1 MKIRKIL
8 KRCTAAMLAAA
19 IGMTT
24 LAANVSAATS
34 GVSIGYTWNS
44 SVNPT
49 IKNRKNGAAGGVSG
63 QYIKAGEQICRFS
76 PSSTSDW
83 AFCIEPA
90 KSMQGA
96 SYKDWYTQNG
106 FTKYD
111 TFDLSDKNKA
121 DSFAYWK
128 SIGGTDG
135 PMAKYLGL
143 VQYYGYSS
151 HKTGDYYAATQCLI
165 WELILGYRGHTQA
178 GFGKCSDILWN
189 DFTYPSGGWC
199 TRSGVEKAYNDIVSN
214 VKDHYKLPSAM
225 RSTKAQAKDEPNVMK
240 YNAENLRYET
250 KVTVPTS
257 YVTASSLAHNFS
269 SLESKL
275 GSLIKSKFSGTFGK
289 DYGIETEMSG
299 TNTVYTIW
307 SKERQFTSSG
317 DSSIYVTES
326 IPMQM
331 KNSLKKQETLFAN
344 SYYQTCLL
352 STRLDPIVGY
362 VGLASYNEPNLTVEK
377 TYTDSGNNQITAA
390 ELNTLLGKTTF
401 VVSCLYDGKKYYVQ
415 ADKNSAGTGY
425 VFSKYVTSVSEAT
438 KFKTIKNTD
447 TKGTFTVNDLPTST
461 SNGRTYT
468 VTEYTVPD
476 SDRYEKLS
484 KSVLLPSPT
493 SDFTTNA
500 GTKTI
505 KMNNSETSYNAK
517 FGTATL
523 DKIVQNGDGK
533 ELSSDNESDIKTLS
547 DIYKSTKFIV
557 GYWDNGEMRYL
568 SQGYKS
574 AAKAFDGDLNDLDG
588 FKDKSYSAGDGM
600 YYMPTKLNAN
610 HDLIFD
616 TARTTTDI
624 SKAYVFSTGSNY
636 SGFDTCDHFGQ
647 LFLNM
652 LPLNSSGNAKE
663 LVFIEVNGAK
673 GYGYEESF
681 DAADAYML
689 STLKDMSSK
698 RDICGLVRNNTGRS
712 YTLTDESGKN
722 FVIGAGRL
730 YPISS
735 NKLEDNKLHSNGEI
749 VNQLVNYSLVL
760 TKKSDSGELL
770 SGAKYGLYNSAK
782 KLLKTATT
790 GTDGKAKFDY
800 DLLPNT
806 NYYVK
811 EITAPDGYV
820 LDNEYYLVN
829 RANTAVSD
837 LDNFQN
843 AKLSDYNYSVT
854 DKPFTLKLELNKYDV
869 LNDIKIEGV
878 TFDISLNGK
887 VVKSVTTDSN
897 GYACVENLPL
907 GKLNGETFENVY
919 TVTERE
925 NDKYIMLDEK
935 GELNRSFT
943 VTTTLSDI
951 EDKTNP
957 VITYTAD
964 IPNTLQLVDLKVHK
978 VDEFG
983 NPIKGVAFDIVP
995 TQDVAFN
1002 GKTVQKKG
1010 ESVGTVVTDENGYA
1024 SSTYT
1029 EYETD
1034 ETQGYTKTIPIYPNF
1049 EYELVEVSAPEP
1061 YIIPAEN
1068 TKFTAKSDKAD
1079 TLTIPHEVTVTN
1091 EVQRGTLEV
1100 FKADSETKKP
1110 LEGVEFEVRAA
1121 EDFAIGGKQLHK
1133 KGDVIYKMTTDSTG
1147 YADTGNAQMY
1157 VGAKY
1162 TLTETKAAEG
1172 YTINS
1177 DSKTFEFNYA
1187 GNRVSYSKLNID
1199 VGNDSQKGKIS
1210 VYKLGEAFT
1219 GVTALGSAISVDENG
1234 EITESGQT
1242 TYTPVFTECALGGAV
1257 FQVTA
1262 AEDIVTADG
1271 TTRSKAG
1278 DVVAEITTDENG
1290 YAETPLLYLGKY
1302 EVREIKAPFGY
1313 VINSQPKTVELTY
1326 AGQEIAVR
1334 DTVNTAFDNDYQGVR
1349 ISLSKVMEK
1358 DELFGIGNNAEYKNI
1373 RFGLFSAEE
1382 IKASNGTS
1390 IPSAGLIS
1398 QISLDENMSA
1408 VIAEKIPFGKYY
1420 VQEIATDEKYVLNGE
1435 KYLVTFEYMG
1445 QDIQTVD
1452 IDCGQFFNS
1461 IKRGLVHG
1469 NKVNESGEPL
1479 ENALFGLFRTDCTKF
1494 AAGNALMIAVSDENG
1509 YFEFGNIPY
1518 GEYVITEI
1526 EAPDGYIFSDE
1537 KYPVSISENGA
1548 VVEII
1553 AENKPITVEISKR
1566 DVYGNEL
1573 KGAKMQLINVNGEIV
1588 DEWTSEGTNHVVS
1601 ELPVGDYTLKESA
1614 APEGYVIAT
1623 EIGFT
1628 VDIYGNVTVENVES
1642 TATSENGN
1650 PLIVMV
1656 DDTTKVE
1663 ISKQDITNG
1672 KELPGA
1678 TLQIIDKYGNVVDE
1692 WISADMPYFIEA
1704 DLIAGET
1711 YILHE
1716 VAAPD
1721 GYVIANDV
1729 EFTVSENGTVDIVI
1743 MQDDTTKVMISK
1755 QDITTGEELPGA
1767 TLQIIDE
1774 NGNVVEEWVSSS
1786 EPHFIEA
1793 ELIAGKK
1800 YTLHETYAPNGYV
1813 IANDV
1818 EFTASENGTV
1828 DVFVMQDDT
1837 TKVMIS
1843 KQDITN
1849 GKELPG
1855 ATLQI
1860 IDENGNIVEEWIS
1873 TNEPHC
1879 IEGILVAG
1887 AKYILHETA
1896 APDGYVIANDVEFT
1910 VSENGIVDIVI
1921 MQDDTTKV
1929 KISKKDITTGEE
1941 LPGATLQIIDENG
1954 NVVEEWVS
1962 SSEPHFIEAE
1972 LIAGKKYTLHE
1983 TYAPNGYVIANDVE
1997 FTASE
2002 NGTVDV
2008 FVMQDDTTKVM
2019 ISKQDITNGKELP
2032 GATLQIIDENGNIV
2046 EEWISTN
2053 EPHCIEGILVAGAK
2067 YILHETAAPDG
2078 YVIANDVEFT
2088 VSENG
2093 IVDIVI
2099 MQDDTTKV
2107 MISKQDI
2114 TNGKELPSA
2123 MLQIIDENG
2132 NIVEEWVSASKP
2144 HFIEGKLI
2152 AGKEYTL
2159 KETMAPEGYEIAN
2172 EIKFTV
2178 NADGSMT
2185 KVVMYDE
2192 HTPVP
2197 EKPETPP
2204 TETPHTGVSA
2214 GNSAVVFLISGVL
2227 LMIAGMFIR
2236 KKNNKE

>member
-1 MKIRKIL
+1 
-8 KRCTAAMLAAA
+8 MLAAA

-34 GVSIGYTWNS
+34 GISIGYIWNS

-49 IKNRKNGAAGGVSG
+49 INVRKNGVTGGVSG

-106 FTKYD
+106 FTEYD
-111 TFDLSDKNKA
+111 TFDLTDKNKA

-151 HKTGDYYAATQCLI
+151 HKNGDYYAATQLII
-165 WELILGYRGHTQA
+165 WEMILGYRGHTQTT
-178 GFGKCSDILWN
+178 FGKCSDVLWN

-199 TRSGVEKAYNDIVSN
+199 TKSGVEKAYNDIVSN
-214 VKDHYKLPSAM
+214 VKNHYKLPSALK
-225 RSTKAQAKDEPNVMK
+225 STKTQAKDEPNILK
-240 YNAENLRYET
+240 YNMVNLRYET

-257 YVTASSLAHNFS
+257 YVKASSLAHNFS
-269 SLESKL
+269 GLKSKL
-275 GSLIKSKFSGTFGK
+275 ESLIKSKFSGTFGK
-289 DYGIETEMSG
+289 DYGIETSTSG
-299 TNTVYTIW
+299 KNTVYTIW

-331 KNSLKKQETLFAN
+331 KDSLKKQETLFAN

-352 STRLDPIVGY
+352 STRLDPIAGY

-377 TYTDSGNNQITAA
+377 TYTDSSNNQITAT

-401 VVSCLYDGKKYYVQ
+401 AVSCLYDGKKYYVQ
-415 ADKNSAGTGY
+415 ADKNSTGTAY
-425 VFSKYVTSVSEAT
+425 VFSKYVTSINEAT
-438 KFKTIKNTD
+438 KFKTLKNTE
-447 TKGTFTVNDLPTST
+447 TKGTFTINDLPTST
-461 SNGRTYT
+461 SKGRTYT

-476 SDRYEKLS
+476 NERYEKLS

-500 GTKTI
+500 GTKTV

-523 DKIVQNGDGK
+523 DKIVRNGDGK
-533 ELSSDNESDIKTLS
+533 ALSSDNESDIKTLS

-574 AAKAFDGDLNDLDG
+574 AGKAFDGDLNDLDG

-600 YYMPTKLNAN
+600 YYMPTKLNSN

-636 SGFDTCDHFGQ
+636 SGSDTCDHFGQ
-647 LFLNM
+647 IFFNLV
-652 LPLNSSGNAKE
+652 PLNSSGNAKE

-689 STLKDMSSK
+689 SALKDVSSK

-722 FVIGAGRL
+722 YVIGAGRL
-730 YPISS
+730 YPISA
-735 NKLEDNKLHSNGEI
+735 NKLESNRLHSDAEI

-770 SGAKYGLYNSAK
+770 PGAKYGLYNSAK
-782 KLLKTATT
+782 KLLKTAIT

-829 RANTAVSD
+829 RSNTVVND

-869 LNDIKIEGV
+869 LNSIPIEGI

-887 VVKSVTTDSN
+887 VVKSVTTDKN
-897 GYACVENLPL
+897 GYAEVSGLAL
-907 GKLNGETFENVY
+907 GKLNGDAFENVY

-925 NDKYIMLDEK
+925 NDKYIMLDEN
-935 GELNRSFT
+935 GELSRSFS
-943 VTTTLSDI
+943 VTTTLADI

-995 TQDVAFN
+995 TQDITFN

-1010 ESVGTVVTDENGYA
+1010 ESVGTVITDEQGYA
-1024 SSTYT
+1024 STTYT
-1029 EYETD
+1029 EYEAD
-1034 ETQGYTKTIPIYPNF
+1034 GTQGYTKTIPIYPNF
-1049 EYELVEVSAPEP
+1049 EYELVEVSVPEP
-1061 YIIPAEN
+1061 YVIPEKN
-1068 TKFTAKSDKAD
+1068 TKLTAKSEKAD

-1091 EVQRGTLEV
+1091 DVQRGTLEV
-1100 FKADSETKKP
+1100 YKTDSETNTP
-1110 LEGVEFEVRAA
+1110 LAGVEFEVRAA
-1121 EDFAIGGKQLHK
+1121 EDFFVGSAQLHK
-1133 KGDVIYKMTTDSTG
+1133 KGDVICTMTTDSTG
-1147 YADTGNAQMY
+1147 HADTGNAQMY

-1162 TLTETKAAEG
+1162 TLTETKTAEG
-1172 YTINS
+1172 YKINK
-1177 DSKTFEFNYA
+1177 DSKIFEFNFA
-1187 GNRVSYSKLNID
+1187 GNTVSYSKLNID

-1219 GVTALGSAISVDENG
+1219 GVTALDSAIFVDENG
-1234 EITESGQT
+1234 EIMESGQT

-1271 TTRSKAG
+1271 TTRAKAG

-1290 YAETPLLYLGKY
+1290 YAETELLYLGKY

-1313 VINSQPKTVELTY
+1313 VLDSKPKTVELTY

-1349 ISLSKVMEK
+1349 VSLSKVMEN
-1358 DELFGIGNNAEYKNI
+1358 DELFGIYGKDNFTSV
-1373 RFGLFSAEE
+1373 RFGLFAAEE
-1382 IKASNGTS
+1382 ITASNGTS
-1390 IPSAGLIS
+1390 IPAGGLIS
-1398 QISLDENMSA
+1398 EVSL
-1408 VIAEKIPFGKYY
+1408 AEDMTAKFDAKLPFGKYY
-1420 VQEIATDEKYVLNGE
+1420 VQEIATDDKYILNGE
-1435 KYLVTFEYMG
+1435 KYLVTFKYMG

-1452 IDCGQFFNS
+1452 IDCGQFINS
-1461 IKRGLVHG
+1461 IKRGYVRG
-1469 NKVNESGEPL
+1469 YKVNDSGEPL
-1479 ENALFGLFRTDCTKF
+1479 ENAVFGLF
-1494 AAGNALMIAVSDENG
+1494 AADTSEFTNENAIMTAVSDENG
-1509 YFEFGNIPY
+1509 YFEFADIAYGNYI
-1518 GEYVITEI
+1518 VCEI
-1526 EAPDGYIFSDE
+1526 EAPAGYIFSDE

-1573 KGAKMQLINVNGEIV
+1573 KGAKMKLINVNGEIV
-1588 DEWTSEGTNHVVS
+1588 DEWTSEGTNHVIS
-1601 ELPVGDYTLKESA
+1601 ELPAGAYTLKEIA
-1614 APEGYVIAT
+1614 APDGYVIAT
-1623 EIGFT
+1623 DIGFT

-1642 TATSENGN
+1642 IATSENGN

-1678 TLQIIDKYGNVVDE
+1678 MLQIIDENGNIVEE
-1692 WISADMPYFIEA
+1692 WISTNKPHFIEA
-1704 DLIAGET
+1704 ELIAGKK
-1711 YILHE
+1711 YALHE
-1716 VAAPD
+1716 TVAPD

-1729 EFTVSENGTVDIVI
+1729 EFTVSKNGTVDIVI
-1743 MQDDTTKVMISK
+1743 MQDDTTKVKISK
-1755 QDITTGEELPGA
+1755 KDITTGEELPGA
-1767 TLQIIDE
+1767 TLQIVDE

-1786 EPHFIEA
+1786 EPHFIKSV
-1793 ELIAGKK
+1793 LLAGAK
-1800 YTLHETYAPNGYV
+1800 YTLHETV
-1813 IANDV
+1813 
-1818 EFTASENGTV
+1818 
-1828 DVFVMQDDT
+1828 
-1837 TKVMIS
+1837 
-1843 KQDITN
+1843 
-1849 GKELPG
+1849 
-1855 ATLQI
+1855 
-1860 IDENGNIVEEWIS
+1860 
-1873 TNEPHC
+1873 
-1879 IEGILVAG
+1879 
-1887 AKYILHETA
+1887 
-1896 APDGYVIANDVEFT
+1896 APDGYVISNDVEFT
-1910 VSENGIVDIVI
+1910 VSENGTVDIVV

-1954 NVVEEWVS
+1954 NIIEEWV
-1962 SSEPHFIEAE
+1962 
-1972 LIAGKKYTLHE
+1972 
-1983 TYAPNGYVIANDVE
+1983 
-1997 FTASE
+1997 
-2002 NGTVDV
+2002 
-2008 FVMQDDTTKVM
+2008 
-2019 ISKQDITNGKELP
+2019 
-2032 GATLQIIDENGNIV
+2032 
-2046 EEWISTN
+2046 STN
-2053 EPHCIEGILVAGAK
+2053 EPH
-2067 YILHETAAPDG
+2067 
-2078 YVIANDVEFT
+2078 
-2088 VSENG
+2088 
-2093 IVDIVI
+2093 
-2099 MQDDTTKV
+2099 M
-2107 MISKQDI
+2107 
-2114 TNGKELPSA
+2114 
-2123 MLQIIDENG
+2123 
-2132 NIVEEWVSASKP
+2132 
-2144 HFIEGKLI
+2144 IEGKLI

-2178 NADGSMT
+2178 NADGSVT
-2185 KVVMYDE
+2185 EVIMYDE
-2192 HTPVP
+2192 HKPVP

-2204 TETPHTGVSA
+2204 TDTPHTGVSA
-2214 GNSAVVFLISGVL
+2214 DNSAAVYLISAVL
-2227 LMIAGMFIR
+2227 LMIVGIIIR
-2236 KKNNKE
+2236 KKH

>member
-49 IKNRKNGAAGGVSG
+49 IKNRKNGVTGGVSG

-289 DYGIETEMSG
+289 DYGLETEMSG

-352 STRLDPIVGY
+352 STRLDPVVGY

-377 TYTDSGNNQITAA
+377 TYTDSSNNQITAA
-390 ELNTLLGKTTF
+390 ELNNLLGKTTF

-415 ADKNSAGTGY
+415 ADKNSTGTGY

-447 TKGTFTVNDLPTST
+447 AKGTFTVNDLPTST

-476 SDRYEKLS
+476 DERYEKLS

-493 SDFTTNA
+493 SDFTANA

-505 KMNNSETSYNAK
+505 KMNNSEKNYNAK
-517 FGTATL
+517 FGTAVL
-523 DKIVQNGDGK
+523 DKTILNGDGK
-533 ELSSDNESDIKTLS
+533 ALSSDNESDIKTLS

-557 GYWDNGEMRYL
+557 GYWDEENGKPVMRYI
-568 SQGYKS
+568 SQGHKS
-574 AAKAFDGDLNDLDG
+574 ADKAFSGDLNDLDG
-588 FKDKSYSAGDGM
+588 FNGKTYSAGDGC
-600 YYMPTKLNAN
+600 YYVPTKLNSN

-616 TARTTTDI
+616 TSRTTTDI

-636 SGFDTCDHFGQ
+636 SGCDTCDHFGQ
-647 LFLNM
+647 LFFDLV
-652 LPLNSSGNAKE
+652 PLDSSGNAKE
-663 LVFIEVNGAK
+663 LVFIEINGAK
-673 GYGYEESF
+673 GYGYDESLETSK
-681 DAADAYML
+681 AYSL
-689 STLKDMSSK
+689 SGLKDAVSK
-698 RDICGLVRNNTGRS
+698 RDICGIIRNDTGKS
-712 YTLTDESGKN
+712 YALTDENGKKY
-722 FVIGAGRL
+722 ILGAENL

-735 NKLEDNKLHSNGEI
+735 NKLEDNRLHSSAEI

-760 TKKSDSGELL
+760 TKKDSNTNDVL

-790 GTDGKAKFDY
+790 GSDGKAKFDY

-811 EITAPDGYV
+811 EITAPNGYV
-820 LDNEYYLVN
+820 LDTEYHLVN
-829 RANTAVSD
+829 RANSVVND

-897 GYACVENLPL
+897 GYACVENLAL

-925 NDKYIMLDEK
+925 NDKYIMLDEN
-935 GELNRSFT
+935 GELSRSFT
-943 VTTTLSDI
+943 VTTTIADI
-951 EDKTNP
+951 EDGTNP

-995 TQDVAFN
+995 TQDIAFN

-1010 ESVGTVVTDENGYA
+1010 ESVGTVVTDEQGYA

-1034 ETQGYTKTIPIYPNF
+1034 GTQGYTKTIPIYPNF

-1061 YIIPAEN
+1061 YVISAEN
-1068 TKFTAKSDKAD
+1068 TKFTVKSDKAD
-1079 TLTIPHEVTVTN
+1079 TLTIPYEVIVTN
-1091 EVQRGTLEV
+1091 DVQRGTLEV

-1110 LEGVEFEVRAA
+1110 IEGVEFEVRAA
-1121 EDFAIGGKQLHK
+1121 EDFFVGSAQLHK
-1133 KGDVIYKMTTDSTG
+1133 QGDVICTMTTDSTG
-1147 YADTGNAQMY
+1147 HADTGNAQMY

-1172 YTINS
+1172 YVI
-1177 DSKTFEFNYA
+1177 DSESRTFEFNYA
-1187 GNRVSYSKLNID
+1187 GNTAVYSKLSID
-1199 VGNDSQKGKIS
+1199 LGNDSQKGKIS
-1210 VYKLGEAFT
+1210 VYKSGKAFT

-1234 EITESGQT
+1234 NIEESGQT
-1242 TYTPVFTECALGGAV
+1242 IYKPVFTECALSGAV
-1257 FQVTA
+1257 FQITA

-1271 TTRSKAG
+1271 TIHANAG
-1278 DVVAEITTDENG
+1278 DVVTEITTDENG
-1290 YAETPLLYLGKY
+1290 YGETEPLYLGRY
-1302 EVREIKAPFGY
+1302 EVREIKAPYGY
-1313 VINSQPKTVELTY
+1313 VLNNEPKEAELTY
-1326 AGQEIAVR
+1326 AGQEFEVR
-1334 DTVNTAFDNDYQGVR
+1334 DTVDTEFENEYQRVMIR
-1349 ISLSKVMEK
+1349 LSKTMEN
-1358 DELFGIGNNAEYKNI
+1358 DELFGIGSNGEYKNV
-1373 RFGLFSAEE
+1373 RFGLFAAKD
-1382 IKASNGTS
+1382 ITASNGTL
-1390 IPSAGLIS
+1390 IPAGGLIS
-1398 QISLDENMSA
+1398 AVSLDENMTA

-1420 VQEIATDEKYVLNGE
+1420 VQEIATDEHYVLNGE

-1452 IDCGQFFNS
+1452 IDCGEFENV
-1461 IKRGLVHG
+1461 IKRGRIEGH
-1469 NKVNESGEPL
+1469 KTDDKSEPL
-1479 ENALFGLFRTDCTKF
+1479 ENALFGLFRTDCTEF
-1494 AAGNALMIAVSDENG
+1494 SESNAIMTAVSDEKG

-1518 GEYVITEI
+1518 GEYVVREI
-1526 EAPDGYIFSDE
+1526 KAPRGYILSN
-1537 KYPVSISENGA
+1537 KSYPVSISEDGE
-1548 VVEII
+1548 VIEIT

-1566 DVYGNEL
+1566 DIYGNEL
-1573 KGAKMQLINVNGEIV
+1573 KGAKMQIIDSEGNIV
-1588 DEWTSEGTNHVVS
+1588 DEWTSDGTDHIVTKI
-1601 ELPVGDYTLKESA
+1601 PVGNYTLKE
-1614 APEGYVIAT
+1614 I
-1623 EIGFT
+1623 
-1628 VDIYGNVTVENVES
+1628 
-1642 TATSENGN
+1642 
-1650 PLIVMV
+1650 
-1656 DDTTKVE
+1656 
-1663 ISKQDITNG
+1663 
-1672 KELPGA
+1672 
-1678 TLQIIDKYGNVVDE
+1678 
-1692 WISADMPYFIEA
+1692 
-1704 DLIAGET
+1704 
-1711 YILHE
+1711 
-1716 VAAPD
+1716 AAPD
-1721 GYVIANDV
+1721 GYVIATD
-1729 EFTVSENGTVDIVI
+1729 
-1743 MQDDTTKVMISK
+1743 
-1755 QDITTGEELPGA
+1755 
-1767 TLQIIDE
+1767 
-1774 NGNVVEEWVSSS
+1774 
-1786 EPHFIEA
+1786 
-1793 ELIAGKK
+1793 
-1800 YTLHETYAPNGYV
+1800 
-1813 IANDV
+1813 
-1818 EFTASENGTV
+1818 
-1828 DVFVMQDDT
+1828 
-1837 TKVMIS
+1837 
-1843 KQDITN
+1843 
-1849 GKELPG
+1849 
-1855 ATLQI
+1855 
-1860 IDENGNIVEEWIS
+1860 
-1873 TNEPHC
+1873 
-1879 IEGILVAG
+1879 
-1887 AKYILHETA
+1887 
-1896 APDGYVIANDVEFT
+1896 
-1910 VSENGIVDIVI
+1910 
-1921 MQDDTTKV
+1921 
-1929 KISKKDITTGEE
+1929 
-1941 LPGATLQIIDENG
+1941 
-1954 NVVEEWVS
+1954 
-1962 SSEPHFIEAE
+1962 
-1972 LIAGKKYTLHE
+1972 
-1983 TYAPNGYVIANDVE
+1983 
-1997 FTASE
+1997 
-2002 NGTVDV
+2002 
-2008 FVMQDDTTKVM
+2008 
-2019 ISKQDITNGKELP
+2019 
-2032 GATLQIIDENGNIV
+2032 
-2046 EEWISTN
+2046 
-2053 EPHCIEGILVAGAK
+2053 
-2067 YILHETAAPDG
+2067 
-2078 YVIANDVEFT
+2078 
-2088 VSENG
+2088 
-2093 IVDIVI
+2093 
-2099 MQDDTTKV
+2099 
-2107 MISKQDI
+2107 
-2114 TNGKELPSA
+2114 
-2123 MLQIIDENG
+2123 
-2132 NIVEEWVSASKP
+2132 
-2144 HFIEGKLI
+2144 
-2152 AGKEYTL
+2152 
-2159 KETMAPEGYEIAN
+2159 
-2172 EIKFTV
+2172 IKFTV
-2178 NADGSMT
+2178 DVYGNVTVENADATVIAEDGTPIVIM
-2185 KVVMYDE
+2185 VDE
-2192 HTPVP
+2192 AKPSLPDTPHTV
-2197 EKPETPP
+2197 T
-2204 TETPHTGVSA
+2204 TDNPHTGVSSDN
-2214 GNSAVVFLISGVL
+2214 GICIY
-2227 LMIAGMFIR
+2227 LMIGSVMLLSLIFAR
-2236 KKNNKE
+2236 RKNNERNDV

>member
-49 IKNRKNGAAGGVSG
+49 IKNRKNGVTGGVSG

-225 RSTKAQAKDEPNVMK
+225 KSTKAQAKDEAHVMK

-307 SKERQFTSSG
+307 SKERQFSSSG
-317 DSSIYVTES
+317 DSNIYVTES

-415 ADKNSAGTGY
+415 ADKNSTGTGY

-447 TKGTFTVNDLPTST
+447 AKGTFTVNDLPTST

-476 SDRYEKLS
+476 DERYEKLS

-493 SDFTTNA
+493 SDFTANA

-505 KMNNSETSYNAK
+505 KMNNSEKNYNAK
-517 FGTATL
+517 FGTAVL
-523 DKIVQNGDGK
+523 DKTILNGDGK
-533 ELSSDNESDIKTLS
+533 ALSSDNESDIKTLS

-557 GYWDNGEMRYL
+557 GYWDEENGKPVMRYI
-568 SQGYKS
+568 SQGHKS
-574 AAKAFDGDLNDLDG
+574 AEKAFSGDLNDLDG
-588 FKDKSYSAGDGM
+588 FNGKTYSSGDGC
-600 YYMPTKLNAN
+600 YYVPTKLNAN

-616 TARTTTDI
+616 TTRTTTDF

-636 SGFDTCDHFGQ
+636 SGCDTCDHFGQ
-647 LFLNM
+647 LFFDLV
-652 LPLNSSGNAKE
+652 PLDSSGNAKE
-663 LVFIEVNGAK
+663 LVFIEINGAK
-673 GYGYEESF
+673 GYGYDESLE
-681 DAADAYML
+681 ASKAYNL
-689 STLKDMSSK
+689 STIKDSTAK
-698 RDICGLVRNNTGRS
+698 RNISGLIRNDTGKS
-712 YTLTDESGKN
+712 YALTDENGKKY
-722 FVIGAGRL
+722 ILGAENL

-735 NKLEDNKLHSNGEI
+735 NKLEDNRLHSSAEI

-760 TKKSDSGELL
+760 TKKDSNTNDVL

-790 GTDGKAKFDY
+790 GSDGKAKFDY

-811 EITAPDGYV
+811 EITAPNGYV
-820 LDNEYYLVN
+820 LDTEYHLVN
-829 RANTAVSD
+829 RANSVVND

-897 GYACVENLPL
+897 GYACVENLAL

-925 NDKYIMLDEK
+925 NDKYIMLDEN
-935 GELNRSFT
+935 GELSRSFT
-943 VTTTLSDI
+943 VTTTIADI
-951 EDKTNP
+951 EDGTNP

-995 TQDVAFN
+995 TQDIAFN

-1010 ESVGTVVTDENGYA
+1010 ESVGTVVTDEQGYV

-1034 ETQGYTKTIPIYPNF
+1034 GTQGYTKTIPIYPNF

-1061 YIIPAEN
+1061 YVISAEN

-1091 EVQRGTLEV
+1091 DVQRGTLEV
-1100 FKADSETKKP
+1100 YKADSETKKP
-1110 LEGVEFEVRAA
+1110 LPGVEFEVRAA

-1133 KGDVIYKMTTDSTG
+1133 KGDVICKMTTDSTG
-1147 YADTGNAQMY
+1147 HADTGNAQMY

-1172 YTINS
+1172 YAINS
-1177 DSKTFEFNYA
+1177 DSKTFEFKFT
-1187 GNRVSYSKLNID
+1187 GNSVSYSKLNID

-1210 VYKLGEAFT
+1210 VYKSGDAFT
-1219 GVTALGSAISVDENG
+1219 GVTAMGSAISVDENG
-1234 EITESGQT
+1234 EIMESGQT
-1242 TYTPVFTECALGGAV
+1242 TYKPVFTECALSGAV

-1262 AEDIVTADG
+1262 TEDIVTADG
-1271 TTRSKAG
+1271 TVHAKAG
-1278 DVVAEITTDENG
+1278 DVVAEIMTDENG
-1290 YAETPLLYLGKY
+1290 YGETEPLYLGRY

-1313 VINSQPKTVELTY
+1313 VMNSEPKYAELIY
-1326 AGQEIAVR
+1326 AGQEFEVR
-1334 DTVNTAFDNDYQGVR
+1334 DTVDIEFENEYQRVMIR
-1349 ISLSKVMEK
+1349 LSKVMENDK
-1358 DELFGIGNNAEYKNI
+1358 LFGIYDNDYYTSV
-1373 RFGLFSAEE
+1373 RFGLFAAED
-1382 IKASNGTS
+1382 ITAADGTV
-1390 IPSAGLIS
+1390 IPADGLLS
-1398 QISLDENMSA
+1398 EVSLDENMTA
-1408 VIAEKIPFGKYY
+1408 KFDVQIPFGRYY
-1420 VQEIATDEKYVLNGE
+1420 VQEIATDEHYVLNGE
-1435 KYLVTFEYMG
+1435 KYLVNFEYMG
-1445 QDIQTVD
+1445 QDIQNVD
-1452 IDCGQFFNS
+1452 IDCGEFENI
-1461 IKRGLVHG
+1461 IKRGRIEGH
-1469 NKVNESGEPL
+1469 KTDDKSEPL
-1479 ENALFGLFRTDCTKF
+1479 ENAVFGLFRKDCKVF
-1494 AAGNALMIAVSDENG
+1494 SESNAIMTAVSDEKG

-1518 GEYVITEI
+1518 GEYVVREI
-1526 EAPDGYIFSDE
+1526 KAPRGYILSN
-1537 KYPVSISENGA
+1537 KSYPVSISEDGE
-1548 VVEII
+1548 VIEIT

-1566 DVYGNEL
+1566 DIYGNEL
-1573 KGAKMQLINVNGEIV
+1573 KGAKMQIIDSEGNIV
-1588 DEWTSEGTNHVVS
+1588 DEWTSDGTDHIVTKI
-1601 ELPVGDYTLKESA
+1601 PVGNYTLKE
-1614 APEGYVIAT
+1614 I
-1623 EIGFT
+1623 
-1628 VDIYGNVTVENVES
+1628 
-1642 TATSENGN
+1642 
-1650 PLIVMV
+1650 
-1656 DDTTKVE
+1656 
-1663 ISKQDITNG
+1663 
-1672 KELPGA
+1672 
-1678 TLQIIDKYGNVVDE
+1678 
-1692 WISADMPYFIEA
+1692 
-1704 DLIAGET
+1704 
-1711 YILHE
+1711 
-1716 VAAPD
+1716 AAPD
-1721 GYVIANDV
+1721 GYVIATD
-1729 EFTVSENGTVDIVI
+1729 
-1743 MQDDTTKVMISK
+1743 
-1755 QDITTGEELPGA
+1755 
-1767 TLQIIDE
+1767 
-1774 NGNVVEEWVSSS
+1774 
-1786 EPHFIEA
+1786 
-1793 ELIAGKK
+1793 
-1800 YTLHETYAPNGYV
+1800 
-1813 IANDV
+1813 
-1818 EFTASENGTV
+1818 
-1828 DVFVMQDDT
+1828 
-1837 TKVMIS
+1837 
-1843 KQDITN
+1843 
-1849 GKELPG
+1849 
-1855 ATLQI
+1855 
-1860 IDENGNIVEEWIS
+1860 
-1873 TNEPHC
+1873 
-1879 IEGILVAG
+1879 
-1887 AKYILHETA
+1887 
-1896 APDGYVIANDVEFT
+1896 
-1910 VSENGIVDIVI
+1910 
-1921 MQDDTTKV
+1921 
-1929 KISKKDITTGEE
+1929 
-1941 LPGATLQIIDENG
+1941 
-1954 NVVEEWVS
+1954 
-1962 SSEPHFIEAE
+1962 
-1972 LIAGKKYTLHE
+1972 
-1983 TYAPNGYVIANDVE
+1983 
-1997 FTASE
+1997 
-2002 NGTVDV
+2002 
-2008 FVMQDDTTKVM
+2008 
-2019 ISKQDITNGKELP
+2019 
-2032 GATLQIIDENGNIV
+2032 
-2046 EEWISTN
+2046 
-2053 EPHCIEGILVAGAK
+2053 
-2067 YILHETAAPDG
+2067 
-2078 YVIANDVEFT
+2078 
-2088 VSENG
+2088 
-2093 IVDIVI
+2093 
-2099 MQDDTTKV
+2099 
-2107 MISKQDI
+2107 
-2114 TNGKELPSA
+2114 
-2123 MLQIIDENG
+2123 
-2132 NIVEEWVSASKP
+2132 
-2144 HFIEGKLI
+2144 
-2152 AGKEYTL
+2152 
-2159 KETMAPEGYEIAN
+2159 
-2172 EIKFTV
+2172 IKFTV
-2178 NADGSMT
+2178 DVYGNVTVENADATAIAEDGTPIVIM
-2185 KVVMYDE
+2185 VDE
-2192 HTPVP
+2192 AKPSLPDTPHTV
-2197 EKPETPP
+2197 T
-2204 TETPHTGVSA
+2204 TDNPHTGVSSDN
-2214 GNSAVVFLISGVL
+2214 GICIY
-2227 LMIAGMFIR
+2227 LMIGSVMLLSLIFAIR
-2236 KKNNKE
+2236 KNNERRDV

>member
-24 LAANVSAATS
+24 LTANVSAATS

-63 QYIKAGEQICRFS
+63 QYIKAGEQICRFC

-111 TFDLSDKNKA
+111 TFDLTDKNKA

-178 GFGKCSDILWN
+178 TFSKCSDILWN

-225 RSTKAQAKDEPNVMK
+225 KSTKAQAKDEAHVMK

-307 SKERQFTSSG
+307 SKERQFSSSG

-352 STRLDPIVGY
+352 STRLDPVVGY

-377 TYTDSGNNQITAA
+377 TYTDSSNNQITAA
-390 ELNTLLGKTTF
+390 ELNNLLGKTTF

-415 ADKNSAGTGY
+415 ADKNSTGTGY

-447 TKGTFTVNDLPTST
+447 AKGTFTVNDLPTST

-476 SDRYEKLS
+476 DERYEKLS

-493 SDFTTNA
+493 SDFTANA

-505 KMNNSETSYNAK
+505 KMNNSEKNYNAK
-517 FGTATL
+517 FGTAVL
-523 DKIVQNGDGK
+523 DKTILNGDGK
-533 ELSSDNESDIKTLS
+533 ALSSDNESDIKTLS

-557 GYWDNGEMRYL
+557 GYWDEENGKPVMRYI
-568 SQGYKS
+568 SQGHKS
-574 AAKAFDGDLNDLDG
+574 ADKAFSGDLNDLDG
-588 FKDKSYSAGDGM
+588 FNGKTYSAGDGC
-600 YYMPTKLNAN
+600 YYVPTKLNSN

-616 TARTTTDI
+616 TSRTTTDI

-636 SGFDTCDHFGQ
+636 SGCDTCDHFGQ
-647 LFLNM
+647 LFFDLV
-652 LPLNSSGNAKE
+652 PLDSSGNAKE
-663 LVFIEVNGAK
+663 LVFIEINGAK
-673 GYGYEESF
+673 GYGYDESLETSK
-681 DAADAYML
+681 AYSL
-689 STLKDMSSK
+689 SGLKDAVSK
-698 RDICGLVRNNTGRS
+698 RDICGIIRNDTGKS
-712 YTLTDESGKN
+712 YALTDENGKKY
-722 FVIGAGRL
+722 ILGAENL

-735 NKLEDNKLHSNGEI
+735 NKLEDNRLHSSAEI

-760 TKKSDSGELL
+760 TKKDSNTNDVL

-790 GTDGKAKFDY
+790 GSDGKAKFDY

-811 EITAPDGYV
+811 EITAPNGYV
-820 LDNEYYLVN
+820 LDTEYHLVN
-829 RANTAVSD
+829 RANSVVND

-897 GYACVENLPL
+897 GYACVENLAL

-925 NDKYIMLDEK
+925 NDKYIMLDEN
-935 GELNRSFT
+935 GELSRSFT
-943 VTTTLSDI
+943 VTTTIADI
-951 EDKTNP
+951 EDGTNP

-995 TQDVAFN
+995 TQDIAFN

-1010 ESVGTVVTDENGYA
+1010 ESVGTVVTDEQGYV

-1034 ETQGYTKTIPIYPNF
+1034 GTQGYTKTIPIYPNF

-1061 YIIPAEN
+1061 YVISAEN

-1091 EVQRGTLEV
+1091 DVQRGTLEV
-1100 FKADSETKKP
+1100 YKADSETKKP
-1110 LEGVEFEVRAA
+1110 LPGVEFEVRAA

-1133 KGDVIYKMTTDSTG
+1133 KGDVICKMTTDSTG
-1147 YADTGNAQMY
+1147 HADTGNAQMY

-1172 YTINS
+1172 YAINS
-1177 DSKTFEFNYA
+1177 DSKTFEFKFT
-1187 GNRVSYSKLNID
+1187 GNSVSYSKLNID

-1210 VYKLGEAFT
+1210 VYKSGDAFT
-1219 GVTALGSAISVDENG
+1219 GVTAMGSAISVDENG
-1234 EITESGQT
+1234 EIMESGQT
-1242 TYTPVFTECALGGAV
+1242 TYKPVFTECALSGAV

-1262 AEDIVTADG
+1262 TEDIVTADG
-1271 TTRSKAG
+1271 TVHAKAG
-1278 DVVAEITTDENG
+1278 DVVAEIMTDENG
-1290 YAETPLLYLGKY
+1290 YGETEPLYLGKY
-1302 EVREIKAPFGY
+1302 EVREIKAPYGY
-1313 VINSQPKTVELTY
+1313 VLNNEPKDVELTY
-1326 AGQEIAVR
+1326 AGQEFEVR
-1334 DTVNTAFDNDYQGVR
+1334 DTVNTAFENEYQSVR
-1349 ISLSKVMEK
+1349 ISLSKVMEN
-1358 DELFGIGNNAEYKNI
+1358 DELFGIGNNNEYLSV
-1373 RFGLFSAEE
+1373 RFGLFAAED
-1382 IKASNGTS
+1382 IQAADGTV
-1390 IPSAGLIS
+1390 IPVDGLIS
-1398 QISLDENMSA
+1398 EISLDENMTA

-1420 VQEIATDEKYVLNGE
+1420 VQEIATDEHYVLNGE
-1435 KYLVTFEYMG
+1435 KYLVTFKYMG
-1445 QDIQTVD
+1445 QEVTTVS
-1452 IDCGQFFNS
+1452 IDCGQFVNEL
-1461 IKRGLVHG
+1461 KRGKVEG
-1469 NKVNESGEPL
+1469 IKVNESDEPL
-1479 ENALFGLFRTDCTKF
+1479 ENALFGLFAVDTAEFTSE
-1494 AAGNALMIAVSDENG
+1494 NAYMTAVSDENG
-1509 YFEFGNIPY
+1509 YFEFDEIPY
-1518 GEYVITEI
+1518 GEYIVREI
-1526 EAPDGYIFSDE
+1526 EAPTGYILSGE
-1537 KYPVSISENGA
+1537 SYPVTVCEDGETITIRT
-1548 VVEII
+1548 V
-1553 AENKPITVEISKR
+1553 NKPITVEVSKV
-1566 DVYGNEL
+1566 DVYGEEL
-1573 KGAKMQLINVNGEIV
+1573 IGADMQLENADGEII
-1588 DEWTSEGTNHVVS
+1588 DEWISDGTNHIVT
-1601 ELPVGDYTLKESA
+1601 ELPAGDYTLKEIA
-1614 APEGYVIAT
+1614 APDGYVIAT
-1623 EIGFT
+1623 DIEFEVFADGTIKIRNVDFT
-1628 VDIYGNVTVENVES
+1628 AI
-1642 TATSENGN
+1642 SEDGN

-1656 DDTTKVE
+1656 DDTTKVK
-1663 ISKQDITNG
+1663 ISKR
-1672 KELPGA
+1672 
-1678 TLQIIDKYGNVVDE
+1678 
-1692 WISADMPYFIEA
+1692 
-1704 DLIAGET
+1704 
-1711 YILHE
+1711 
-1716 VAAPD
+1716 
-1721 GYVIANDV
+1721 
-1729 EFTVSENGTVDIVI
+1729 
-1743 MQDDTTKVMISK
+1743 
-1755 QDITTGEELPGA
+1755 DITT
-1767 TLQIIDE
+1767 D
-1774 NGNVVEEWVSSS
+1774 
-1786 EPHFIEA
+1786 
-1793 ELIAGKK
+1793 
-1800 YTLHETYAPNGYV
+1800 
-1813 IANDV
+1813 
-1818 EFTASENGTV
+1818 
-1828 DVFVMQDDT
+1828 
-1837 TKVMIS
+1837 
-1843 KQDITN
+1843 
-1849 GKELPG
+1849 KELPG

-1860 IDENGNIVEEWIS
+1860 IDE
-1873 TNEPHC
+1873 
-1879 IEGILVAG
+1879 
-1887 AKYILHETA
+1887 
-1896 APDGYVIANDVEFT
+1896 D
-1910 VSENGIVDIVI
+1910 
-1921 MQDDTTKV
+1921 
-1929 KISKKDITTGEE
+1929 
-1941 LPGATLQIIDENG
+1941 G

-1962 SSEPHFIEAE
+1962 ADEA
-1972 LIAGKKYTLHE
+1972 H
-1983 TYAPNGYVIANDVE
+1983 
-1997 FTASE
+1997 
-2002 NGTVDV
+2002 
-2008 FVMQDDTTKVM
+2008 
-2019 ISKQDITNGKELP
+2019 
-2032 GATLQIIDENGNIV
+2032 
-2046 EEWISTN
+2046 
-2053 EPHCIEGILVAGAK
+2053 LV
-2067 YILHETAAPDG
+2067 
-2078 YVIANDVEFT
+2078 
-2088 VSENG
+2088 
-2093 IVDIVI
+2093 
-2099 MQDDTTKV
+2099 
-2107 MISKQDI
+2107 
-2114 TNGKELPSA
+2114 
-2123 MLQIIDENG
+2123 
-2132 NIVEEWVSASKP
+2132 
-2144 HFIEGKLI
+2144 EGKLI

-2159 KETMAPEGYEIAN
+2159 REIIAPDGYEIAN

-2178 NADGSMT
+2178 NEDGSVT
-2185 KVVMYDE
+2185 EVVMYDE
-2192 HTPVP
+2192 HTPDL
-2197 EKPETPP
+2197 ETPP
-2204 TETPHTGVSA
+2204 TVTIDTPNTGVSA
-2214 GNSAVVFLISGVL
+2214 DNGAELYLVATAVIMTFGMLIC
-2227 LMIAGMFIR
+2227 
-2236 KKNNKE
+2236 KKNDKKQRKDDVK

>member
-24 LAANVSAATS
+24 LTANVSAATS

-63 QYIKAGEQICRFS
+63 QYIKAGEQICRFC

-111 TFDLSDKNKA
+111 TFDLTDKNKA

-178 GFGKCSDILWN
+178 TFSKCSDILWN

-225 RSTKAQAKDEPNVMK
+225 KSTKAQAKDEAHVMK

-307 SKERQFTSSG
+307 SKERQFSSSG
-317 DSSIYVTES
+317 DSNIYVTES

-476 SDRYEKLS
+476 NERYEKLS
-484 KSVLLPSPT
+484 KSVTLPSPT
-493 SDFTTNA
+493 SDFTSNA
-500 GTKTI
+500 GTKTV

-517 FGTATL
+517 FGTAVL
-523 DKIVQNGDGK
+523 DKTILNGDGK
-533 ELSSDNESDIKTLS
+533 ALSSDNESDIKTLS

-557 GYWDNGEMRYL
+557 GYWDEENGKPVMRYI
-568 SQGYKS
+568 SQGHKS
-574 AAKAFDGDLNDLDG
+574 ADKAFSGDLNDLDG
-588 FKDKSYSAGDGM
+588 FNGKTYSAGDGC
-600 YYMPTKLNAN
+600 YYVPTKLNSN

-616 TARTTTDI
+616 TSRTTTDI

-636 SGFDTCDHFGQ
+636 SGCDTCDHFGQ
-647 LFLNM
+647 LFFDLV
-652 LPLNSSGNAKE
+652 PLDSSGNAKE
-663 LVFIEVNGAK
+663 LVFIEINGAK
-673 GYGYEESF
+673 GYGYDESLETSK
-681 DAADAYML
+681 AYSL
-689 STLKDMSSK
+689 SGLKDAVSK
-698 RDICGLVRNNTGRS
+698 RDICGIIRNDTGKS
-712 YTLTDESGKN
+712 YALTDENGKKY
-722 FVIGAGRL
+722 ILGAENL

-735 NKLEDNKLHSNGEI
+735 NKLEDNRLHSSAEI

-760 TKKSDSGELL
+760 TKKDSNTNDVL

-790 GTDGKAKFDY
+790 GSDGKAKFDY

-811 EITAPDGYV
+811 EITAPNGYV
-820 LDNEYYLVN
+820 LDTEYHLVN
-829 RANTAVSD
+829 RANSVVND

-897 GYACVENLPL
+897 GYACVENLAL

-925 NDKYIMLDEK
+925 NDKYIMLDEN
-935 GELNRSFT
+935 GELSRSFT
-943 VTTTLSDI
+943 VTTTIADI
-951 EDKTNP
+951 EDGTNP

-995 TQDVAFN
+995 TQDIAFN

-1010 ESVGTVVTDENGYA
+1010 ESVGTVVTDEQGYV

-1034 ETQGYTKTIPIYPNF
+1034 GTQGYTKTIPIYPNF

-1061 YIIPAEN
+1061 YVISAEN

-1091 EVQRGTLEV
+1091 DVQRGTLEV
-1100 FKADSETKKP
+1100 YKADSETKKP
-1110 LEGVEFEVRAA
+1110 LPGVEFEVRAA

-1133 KGDVIYKMTTDSTG
+1133 KGDVICKMTTDSTG
-1147 YADTGNAQMY
+1147 HADTGNAQMY

-1172 YTINS
+1172 YAINS
-1177 DSKTFEFNYA
+1177 DSKTFEFKFT
-1187 GNRVSYSKLNID
+1187 GNSVSYSKLNID

-1210 VYKLGEAFT
+1210 VYKSGDAFT
-1219 GVTALGSAISVDENG
+1219 GVTAMGSAISVDENG
-1234 EITESGQT
+1234 EIMESGQT
-1242 TYTPVFTECALGGAV
+1242 TYKPVFTECALSGAV

-1262 AEDIVTADG
+1262 TEDIVTADG
-1271 TTRSKAG
+1271 TVHAKAG
-1278 DVVAEITTDENG
+1278 DVVAEIMTDENG
-1290 YAETPLLYLGKY
+1290 YGETEPLYLGRY

-1313 VINSQPKTVELTY
+1313 VMNSEPKYAELIY
-1326 AGQEIAVR
+1326 AGQEFEVR
-1334 DTVNTAFDNDYQGVR
+1334 DTVNTAFENEYQGVK
-1349 ISLSKVMEK
+1349 ISLSKVMEN
-1358 DELFGIGNNAEYKNI
+1358 DELFGIYGNDYYTSV
-1373 RFGLFSAEE
+1373 RFGLFAAED
-1382 IKASNGTS
+1382 ITAADGSV
-1390 IPSAGLIS
+1390 IPADGLIS
-1398 QISLDENMSA
+1398 EVSLDENMTA
-1408 VIAEKIPFGKYY
+1408 KFDVQIPFGRYY
-1420 VQEIATDEKYVLNGE
+1420 VQEIATDEHYVLNGE

-1445 QDIQTVD
+1445 QEVTTVS
-1452 IDCGQFFNS
+1452 IDCGQFVNEL
-1461 IKRGLVHG
+1461 KRGKVEG
-1469 NKVNESGEPL
+1469 IKVNESDEPL
-1479 ENALFGLFRTDCTKF
+1479 ENAVFGLFTADCVKF
-1494 AAGNALMIAVSDENG
+1494 SRDTAIMTAASDKNG
-1509 YFEFGNIPY
+1509 YFVFDEIPY
-1518 GEYVITEI
+1518 GEYIVREI
-1526 EAPDGYIFSDE
+1526 EAPTGYILSGE
-1537 KYPVSISENGA
+1537 SYPVTVCEDGETITIRT
-1548 VVEII
+1548 V
-1553 AENKPITVEISKR
+1553 NKPITVEVSKV
-1566 DVYGNEL
+1566 DVYGEEL
-1573 KGAKMQLINVNGEIV
+1573 IGADMQLENADGEII
-1588 DEWTSEGTNHVVS
+1588 DEWISDGTNHVVS
-1601 ELPVGDYTLKESA
+1601 KLGAGEYVLKEIA
-1614 APEGYVIAT
+1614 APDGYVIAT
-1623 EIGFT
+1623 DIKFT
-1628 VDIYGNVTVENVES
+1628 VDVYGNITVENVEA
-1642 TATSENGN
+1642 TVTSENGN

-1656 DDTTKVE
+1656 DDTTKV
-1663 ISKQDITNG
+1663 Q
-1672 KELPGA
+1672 
-1678 TLQIIDKYGNVVDE
+1678 
-1692 WISADMPYFIEA
+1692 
-1704 DLIAGET
+1704 
-1711 YILHE
+1711 
-1716 VAAPD
+1716 
-1721 GYVIANDV
+1721 
-1729 EFTVSENGTVDIVI
+1729 
-1743 MQDDTTKVMISK
+1743 ISK

-1774 NGNVVEEWVSSS
+1774 NGNVVEEWVSTD
-1786 EPHFIEA
+1786 EA
-1793 ELIAGKK
+1793 
-1800 YTLHETYAPNGYV
+1800 
-1813 IANDV
+1813 
-1818 EFTASENGTV
+1818 
-1828 DVFVMQDDT
+1828 
-1837 TKVMIS
+1837 
-1843 KQDITN
+1843 
-1849 GKELPG
+1849 
-1855 ATLQI
+1855 
-1860 IDENGNIVEEWIS
+1860 
-1873 TNEPHC
+1873 
-1879 IEGILVAG
+1879 
-1887 AKYILHETA
+1887 
-1896 APDGYVIANDVEFT
+1896 
-1910 VSENGIVDIVI
+1910 
-1921 MQDDTTKV
+1921 
-1929 KISKKDITTGEE
+1929 
-1941 LPGATLQIIDENG
+1941 
-1954 NVVEEWVS
+1954 
-1962 SSEPHFIEAE
+1962 
-1972 LIAGKKYTLHE
+1972 
-1983 TYAPNGYVIANDVE
+1983 
-1997 FTASE
+1997 
-2002 NGTVDV
+2002 
-2008 FVMQDDTTKVM
+2008 
-2019 ISKQDITNGKELP
+2019 
-2032 GATLQIIDENGNIV
+2032 
-2046 EEWISTN
+2046 
-2053 EPHCIEGILVAGAK
+2053 
-2067 YILHETAAPDG
+2067 
-2078 YVIANDVEFT
+2078 
-2088 VSENG
+2088 
-2093 IVDIVI
+2093 
-2099 MQDDTTKV
+2099 
-2107 MISKQDI
+2107 
-2114 TNGKELPSA
+2114 
-2123 MLQIIDENG
+2123 
-2132 NIVEEWVSASKP
+2132 

-2159 KETMAPEGYEIAN
+2159 KEIIAPEGYEIAN

-2178 NADGSMT
+2178 NADGT
-2185 KVVMYDE
+2185 VTEVVMYDE
-2192 HTPVP
+2192 HTPDL
-2197 EKPETPP
+2197 ETPP
-2204 TETPHTGVSA
+2204 TVTIDTPHTGVSA
-2214 GNSAVVFLISGVL
+2214 DNGAELYLVATAVIMAFGMLIC
-2227 LMIAGMFIR
+2227 
-2236 KKNNKE
+2236 KKNDKKQRKDDVK

>member
-1 MKIRKIL
+1 
-8 KRCTAAMLAAA
+8 MLAAA

-34 GVSIGYTWNS
+34 GISIGYIWNS

-49 IKNRKNGAAGGVSG
+49 INVRKNGVTGGVSG

-106 FTKYD
+106 FTEYD
-111 TFDLSDKNKA
+111 TFDLTDKNKA

-151 HKTGDYYAATQCLI
+151 HKNGDYYAATQLII
-165 WELILGYRGHTQA
+165 WEMILGYRGHTQTT
-178 GFGKCSDILWN
+178 FGKCSDVLWN

-199 TRSGVEKAYNDIVSN
+199 TKSGVEKAYNDIVSN
-214 VKDHYKLPSAM
+214 VKNHYKLPSALK
-225 RSTKAQAKDEPNVMK
+225 STKTQAKDEPNILK
-240 YNAENLRYET
+240 YNVVNLRYET

-257 YVTASSLAHNFS
+257 YVKASSLAHNFS
-269 SLESKL
+269 GLKSKL
-275 GSLIKSKFSGTFGK
+275 ESLIKSKFSGTFGK
-289 DYGIETEMSG
+289 DYGIETSTSG

-331 KNSLKKQETLFAN
+331 KDSLKKQETLFAN

-352 STRLDPIVGY
+352 STRLDPIAGY

-377 TYTDSGNNQITAA
+377 TYTDSSNNQITAT

-401 VVSCLYDGKKYYVQ
+401 AVSCLYDGKKYYVQ
-415 ADKNSAGTGY
+415 ADKNSTGTAY
-425 VFSKYVTSVSEAT
+425 VFSKYVTSINEAT
-438 KFKTIKNTD
+438 KFKTLKNTE
-447 TKGTFTVNDLPTST
+447 TKGTFTINDLPTST
-461 SNGRTYT
+461 SKGRTYT

-476 SDRYEKLS
+476 NERYEKLS

-500 GTKTI
+500 GTKTV

-523 DKIVQNGDGK
+523 DKIVRNGDGK
-533 ELSSDNESDIKTLS
+533 ALSSDNESDIKTLS

-574 AAKAFDGDLNDLDG
+574 AGKAFDGDLNDLDG

-600 YYMPTKLNAN
+600 YYMPTKLNSN

-636 SGFDTCDHFGQ
+636 SGSDTCDHFGQ
-647 LFLNM
+647 IFFNLV
-652 LPLNSSGNAKE
+652 PLNSSGNAKE

-689 STLKDMSSK
+689 SALKDVSSK

-722 FVIGAGRL
+722 YVIGAGRL
-730 YPISS
+730 YPISA
-735 NKLEDNKLHSNGEI
+735 NKLESNRLHSDAEI

-770 SGAKYGLYNSAK
+770 PGAKYGLYNSAK
-782 KLLKTATT
+782 KLLKTAIT

-820 LDNEYYLVN
+820 LDNEYYIVN
-829 RANTAVSD
+829 RSNTVVND
-837 LDNFQN
+837 LDNFHN

-869 LNDIKIEGV
+869 LNSIPIEGI

-887 VVKSVTTDSN
+887 VVKSVTTDKN
-897 GYACVENLPL
+897 GYAEVSGLAL
-907 GKLNGETFENVY
+907 GKLNGDAFENVY

-925 NDKYIMLDEK
+925 NDKYIMLDEN
-935 GELNRSFT
+935 GELSRSFS
-943 VTTTLSDI
+943 VTTTLADI

-995 TQDVAFN
+995 TQDITFN

-1010 ESVGTVVTDENGYA
+1010 ESVGTVITDEQGYA
-1024 SSTYT
+1024 STTYT
-1029 EYETD
+1029 EYEAD
-1034 ETQGYTKTIPIYPNF
+1034 GTQGYTKTIPIYPNF
-1049 EYELVEVSAPEP
+1049 EYELVEVSVPEP
-1061 YIIPAEN
+1061 YVIPEKN
-1068 TKFTAKSDKAD
+1068 TKLTAKSEKAD

-1091 EVQRGTLEV
+1091 DVQRGTLEV
-1100 FKADSETKKP
+1100 YKTDSETNTP
-1110 LEGVEFEVRAA
+1110 LAGVEFEVRAA
-1121 EDFAIGGKQLHK
+1121 EDFFVSSAQLHK
-1133 KGDVIYKMTTDSTG
+1133 KGDVICTMTTDSTG
-1147 YADTGNAQMY
+1147 HADTGNAQMY

-1162 TLTETKAAEG
+1162 TLTETKTAEG
-1172 YTINS
+1172 YKINK
-1177 DSKTFEFNYA
+1177 DSKIFEFNFA
-1187 GNRVSYSKLNID
+1187 GNTVSNSKLTID
-1199 VGNDSQKGKIS
+1199 VGNESPKGKIS

-1219 GVTALGSAISVDENG
+1219 GVTALDSAIFVDENG
-1234 EITESGQT
+1234 EIMESGQT

-1271 TTRSKAG
+1271 TTRAKAG

-1290 YAETPLLYLGKY
+1290 YAETELLYLGKY

-1313 VINSQPKTVELTY
+1313 VLDSKPKTVELTY

-1349 ISLSKVMEK
+1349 VSLSKVMEN
-1358 DELFGIGNNAEYKNI
+1358 DELFGIYGKDNFTSV
-1373 RFGLFSAEE
+1373 RFGLFAAEE
-1382 IKASNGTS
+1382 ITASNGTS
-1390 IPSAGLIS
+1390 IPAGGLIS
-1398 QISLDENMSA
+1398 EVSL
-1408 VIAEKIPFGKYY
+1408 AEDMTAKFDAKLPFGKYY
-1420 VQEIATDEKYVLNGE
+1420 VQEIATDDKYILNGE

-1452 IDCGQFFNS
+1452 IDCGQFINS
-1461 IKRGLVHG
+1461 IKRGYVRG
-1469 NKVNESGEPL
+1469 YKVNDSGEPL
-1479 ENALFGLFRTDCTKF
+1479 ENAVFGLF
-1494 AAGNALMIAVSDENG
+1494 AADTSEFTNENAIMTAVSDENG
-1509 YFEFGNIPY
+1509 YFEFADIAYGNYI
-1518 GEYVITEI
+1518 VCEI
-1526 EAPDGYIFSDE
+1526 EAPAGYIFSDE

-1573 KGAKMQLINVNGEIV
+1573 KGAKMKLINVNGEIV
-1588 DEWTSEGTNHVVS
+1588 DEWTSEGTNHVIS
-1601 ELPVGDYTLKESA
+1601 ELPAGAYTLKEIA
-1614 APEGYVIAT
+1614 APDGYVIAT
-1623 EIGFT
+1623 DIGFT

-1642 TATSENGN
+1642 IATSENGN

-1678 TLQIIDKYGNVVDE
+1678 MLQIIDENGNIVEE
-1692 WISADMPYFIEA
+1692 WISTNKPHFIEA
-1704 DLIAGET
+1704 ELIAGKK
-1711 YILHE
+1711 YALHE
-1716 VAAPD
+1716 TVAPD

-1729 EFTVSENGTVDIVI
+1729 EFTVSKNGTVDIVI
-1743 MQDDTTKVMISK
+1743 MQDDTTKVKISK
-1755 QDITTGEELPGA
+1755 KDITTGEELPGA
-1767 TLQIIDE
+1767 TLQIVDE

-1786 EPHFIEA
+1786 EPHFIKSV
-1793 ELIAGKK
+1793 LLAGAK
-1800 YTLHETYAPNGYV
+1800 YTLHETV
-1813 IANDV
+1813 
-1818 EFTASENGTV
+1818 
-1828 DVFVMQDDT
+1828 
-1837 TKVMIS
+1837 
-1843 KQDITN
+1843 
-1849 GKELPG
+1849 
-1855 ATLQI
+1855 
-1860 IDENGNIVEEWIS
+1860 
-1873 TNEPHC
+1873 
-1879 IEGILVAG
+1879 
-1887 AKYILHETA
+1887 
-1896 APDGYVIANDVEFT
+1896 APDGYVISNDVEFT
-1910 VSENGIVDIVI
+1910 VSENGTVDIVV

-1954 NVVEEWVS
+1954 NIIEEWV
-1962 SSEPHFIEAE
+1962 
-1972 LIAGKKYTLHE
+1972 
-1983 TYAPNGYVIANDVE
+1983 
-1997 FTASE
+1997 
-2002 NGTVDV
+2002 
-2008 FVMQDDTTKVM
+2008 
-2019 ISKQDITNGKELP
+2019 
-2032 GATLQIIDENGNIV
+2032 
-2046 EEWISTN
+2046 STN
-2053 EPHCIEGILVAGAK
+2053 EPH
-2067 YILHETAAPDG
+2067 
-2078 YVIANDVEFT
+2078 
-2088 VSENG
+2088 
-2093 IVDIVI
+2093 
-2099 MQDDTTKV
+2099 M
-2107 MISKQDI
+2107 
-2114 TNGKELPSA
+2114 
-2123 MLQIIDENG
+2123 
-2132 NIVEEWVSASKP
+2132 
-2144 HFIEGKLI
+2144 IEGKLI

-2178 NADGSMT
+2178 NADGSVT
-2185 KVVMYDE
+2185 EVIMYDE
-2192 HTPVP
+2192 HKPVP

-2204 TETPHTGVSA
+2204 TDTPHTGVSA
-2214 GNSAVVFLISGVL
+2214 DNSAAVYLISAVL
-2227 LMIAGMFIR
+2227 LMIVGIIIR
-2236 KKNNKE
+2236 KKH

>member
-24 LAANVSAATS
+24 LTANVSAATS

-63 QYIKAGEQICRFS
+63 QYIKAGEQICRFC

-111 TFDLSDKNKA
+111 TFDLTDKNKA

-178 GFGKCSDILWN
+178 TFSKCSDILWN

-225 RSTKAQAKDEPNVMK
+225 KSTKAQAKDEAHVMK

-307 SKERQFTSSG
+307 SKERQFSSSG
-317 DSSIYVTES
+317 DSNIYVTES

-476 SDRYEKLS
+476 NERYEKLS
-484 KSVLLPSPT
+484 KSVTLPSPT
-493 SDFTTNA
+493 SDFTSNA
-500 GTKTI
+500 GTKTV

-517 FGTATL
+517 FGTAVL
-523 DKIVQNGDGK
+523 DKTILNGDGK
-533 ELSSDNESDIKTLS
+533 ALSSDNESDIKTLS

-557 GYWDNGEMRYL
+557 GYWDEENGKPVMRYI
-568 SQGYKS
+568 SQGHKS
-574 AAKAFDGDLNDLDG
+574 ADKAFSGDLNDLDG
-588 FKDKSYSAGDGM
+588 FNGKTYSAGDGC
-600 YYMPTKLNAN
+600 YYVPTKLNSN

-616 TARTTTDI
+616 TSRTTTDI

-636 SGFDTCDHFGQ
+636 SGCDTCDHFGQ
-647 LFLNM
+647 LFFDLV
-652 LPLNSSGNAKE
+652 PLDSSGNAKE
-663 LVFIEVNGAK
+663 LVFIEINGAK
-673 GYGYEESF
+673 GYGYDESLETSK
-681 DAADAYML
+681 AYSL
-689 STLKDMSSK
+689 SGLKDAVSK
-698 RDICGLVRNNTGRS
+698 RDICGIIRNDTGKS
-712 YTLTDESGKN
+712 YALTDENGKKY
-722 FVIGAGRL
+722 ILGAENL

-735 NKLEDNKLHSNGEI
+735 NKLEDNRLHSSAEI

-760 TKKSDSGELL
+760 TKKDSNTNDVL

-790 GTDGKAKFDY
+790 GSDGKAKFDY

-811 EITAPDGYV
+811 EITAPNGYV
-820 LDNEYYLVN
+820 LDTEYHLVN
-829 RANTAVSD
+829 RANSVVND

-897 GYACVENLPL
+897 GYACVENLAL

-925 NDKYIMLDEK
+925 NDKYIMLDEN
-935 GELNRSFT
+935 GELSRSFT
-943 VTTTLSDI
+943 VTTTIADI
-951 EDKTNP
+951 EDGTNP

-995 TQDVAFN
+995 TQDIAFN

-1010 ESVGTVVTDENGYA
+1010 ESVGTVVTDEQGYV

-1034 ETQGYTKTIPIYPNF
+1034 GTQGYTKTIPIYPNF

-1061 YIIPAEN
+1061 YVISAEN

-1091 EVQRGTLEV
+1091 DVQRGTLEV
-1100 FKADSETKKP
+1100 YKADSETKKP
-1110 LEGVEFEVRAA
+1110 LPGVEFEVRAA

-1133 KGDVIYKMTTDSTG
+1133 KGDVICKMTTDSTG
-1147 YADTGNAQMY
+1147 HADTGNAQMY

-1172 YTINS
+1172 YAINS
-1177 DSKTFEFNYA
+1177 DSKTFEFKFT
-1187 GNRVSYSKLNID
+1187 GNSVSYSKLNID

-1210 VYKLGEAFT
+1210 VYKSGDAFT
-1219 GVTALGSAISVDENG
+1219 GVTAMGSAISVDENG
-1234 EITESGQT
+1234 EIMESGQT
-1242 TYTPVFTECALGGAV
+1242 TYKPVFTECALSGAV

-1262 AEDIVTADG
+1262 TEDIVTADG
-1271 TTRSKAG
+1271 TVHAKAG
-1278 DVVAEITTDENG
+1278 DVVAEIMTDENG
-1290 YAETPLLYLGKY
+1290 YGETEPLYLGRY

-1313 VINSQPKTVELTY
+1313 VMNSEPKYAELIY
-1326 AGQEIAVR
+1326 AGQEFEVR
-1334 DTVNTAFDNDYQGVR
+1334 DTVDIEFENEYQRVMIR
-1349 ISLSKVMEK
+1349 LSKTMEN
-1358 DELFGIGNNAEYKNI
+1358 DELFGIGSNGEYKNV
-1373 RFGLFSAEE
+1373 RFGLFAAED
-1382 IKASNGTS
+1382 ITAANGTS
-1390 IPSAGLIS
+1390 IPAGGLIS
-1398 QISLDENMSA
+1398 EISLEEDMSA
-1408 VIAEKIPFGKYY
+1408 QFDTALPFGKYY
-1420 VQEIATDEKYVLNGE
+1420 VQEIATDEHYVLNGE

-1452 IDCGQFFNS
+1452 IDCGEFENI
-1461 IKRGLVHG
+1461 IKRGRIEGH
-1469 NKVNESGEPL
+1469 KTDDKSEPL
-1479 ENALFGLFRTDCTKF
+1479 ENAVFGLFTADCVKF
-1494 AAGNALMIAVSDENG
+1494 SRDTAIMTAASDENG
-1509 YFEFGNIPY
+1509 CFEFADVPFGMYI
-1518 GEYVITEI
+1518 VREI
-1526 EAPDGYIFSDE
+1526 ESPREYILSDKE
-1537 KYPVSISENGA
+1537 YAVSIAEDGE
-1548 VVEII
+1548 VIEIT

-1573 KGAKMQLINVNGEIV
+1573 VGAEMVLENADGETV
-1588 DEWTSEGTNHVVS
+1588 DKWTSDGTNHIVS
-1601 ELPVGDYTLKESA
+1601 KLGAGEYMLKE
-1614 APEGYVIAT
+1614 I
-1623 EIGFT
+1623 
-1628 VDIYGNVTVENVES
+1628 
-1642 TATSENGN
+1642 
-1650 PLIVMV
+1650 
-1656 DDTTKVE
+1656 
-1663 ISKQDITNG
+1663 
-1672 KELPGA
+1672 
-1678 TLQIIDKYGNVVDE
+1678 
-1692 WISADMPYFIEA
+1692 
-1704 DLIAGET
+1704 
-1711 YILHE
+1711 
-1716 VAAPD
+1716 AAPD
-1721 GYVIANDV
+1721 GYVIATDIK
-1729 EFTVSENGTVDIVI
+1729 FTVDVYGNVMVENVDFTAVSDNGNPLIAMV
-1743 MQDDTTKVMISK
+1743 DDTTKVRISK
-1755 QDITTGEELPGA
+1755 RDITTGEELPGA

-1774 NGNVVEEWVSSS
+1774 NGNVVEEWVSTD
-1786 EPHFIEA
+1786 EA
-1793 ELIAGKK
+1793 
-1800 YTLHETYAPNGYV
+1800 
-1813 IANDV
+1813 
-1818 EFTASENGTV
+1818 
-1828 DVFVMQDDT
+1828 
-1837 TKVMIS
+1837 
-1843 KQDITN
+1843 
-1849 GKELPG
+1849 
-1855 ATLQI
+1855 
-1860 IDENGNIVEEWIS
+1860 
-1873 TNEPHC
+1873 
-1879 IEGILVAG
+1879 
-1887 AKYILHETA
+1887 
-1896 APDGYVIANDVEFT
+1896 
-1910 VSENGIVDIVI
+1910 
-1921 MQDDTTKV
+1921 
-1929 KISKKDITTGEE
+1929 
-1941 LPGATLQIIDENG
+1941 
-1954 NVVEEWVS
+1954 
-1962 SSEPHFIEAE
+1962 
-1972 LIAGKKYTLHE
+1972 
-1983 TYAPNGYVIANDVE
+1983 
-1997 FTASE
+1997 
-2002 NGTVDV
+2002 
-2008 FVMQDDTTKVM
+2008 
-2019 ISKQDITNGKELP
+2019 
-2032 GATLQIIDENGNIV
+2032 
-2046 EEWISTN
+2046 
-2053 EPHCIEGILVAGAK
+2053 
-2067 YILHETAAPDG
+2067 
-2078 YVIANDVEFT
+2078 
-2088 VSENG
+2088 
-2093 IVDIVI
+2093 
-2099 MQDDTTKV
+2099 
-2107 MISKQDI
+2107 
-2114 TNGKELPSA
+2114 
-2123 MLQIIDENG
+2123 
-2132 NIVEEWVSASKP
+2132 

-2159 KETMAPEGYEIAN
+2159 RETIAPDGYEIAN
-2172 EIKFTV
+2172 EISFTV
-2178 NADGSMT
+2178 NEDGSVT
-2185 KVVMYDE
+2185 EVVMYDE
-2192 HTPVP
+2192 HTPDL
-2197 EKPETPP
+2197 ETPP
-2204 TETPHTGVSA
+2204 TVTIDTPNTGVSA
-2214 GNSAVVFLISGVL
+2214 DNSAELYLVAAAVIMAF
-2227 LMIAGMFIR
+2227 GMVICKRNDKEQR
-2236 KKNNKE
+2236 KDDVK

>member
-1 MKIRKIL
+1 MKIKKIL

-34 GVSIGYTWNS
+34 GISIGYIWNS

-49 IKNRKNGAAGGVSG
+49 INVRKNGVTGGVSG

-76 PSSTSDW
+76 SSSTSDW

-106 FTKYD
+106 FTEYD
-111 TFDLSDKNKA
+111 TFDLSDKNA
-121 DSFAYWK
+121 AESTAYWK
-128 SIGGTDG
+128 KIGGTNSK
-135 PMAKYLGL
+135 MATYLGL

-151 HKTGDYYAATQCLI
+151 HKTGDYYAATQLLI
-165 WELILGYRGHTQA
+165 WEMILGLRGHTPET
-178 GFGKCSDILWN
+178 FSKCSDVLWN

-199 TRSGVEKAYNDIVSN
+199 TKSGVEKAYNSIVAN
-214 VKDHYKLPSAM
+214 VKSHYTLPSAL
-225 RSTKAQAKDEPNVMK
+225 SAVKDKARDNAYVLK
-240 YNAENLRYET
+240 YNVVNLRYET

-269 SLESKL
+269 GLKSKL
-275 GSLIKSKFSGTFGK
+275 ELLIKSKFSGTFGK
-289 DYGIETEMSG
+289 DYGIETSTSG

-331 KNSLKKQETLFAN
+331 KDSIKKQETLFAN

-352 STRLDPIVGY
+352 STRLDPVTGY
-362 VGLASYNEPNLTVEK
+362 LGLASYNEPNLTVEK
-377 TYTDSGNNQITAA
+377 TYTDSGNDQITAT

-401 VVSCLYDGKKYYVQ
+401 VISCLYDGKKYYVQ
-415 ADKNSAGTGY
+415 ANKNSTGTGY

-438 KFKTIKNTD
+438 KFKTLKNTD

-468 VTEYTVPD
+468 VTEYTVPNNE
-476 SDRYEKLS
+476 RYEKLS
-484 KSVLLPSPT
+484 KSVTLPSPT
-493 SDFTTNA
+493 SDFTSNA

-505 KMNNSETSYNAK
+505 KMNNSEKNYNAK
-517 FGTATL
+517 FTNTTL
-523 DKIVQNGDGK
+523 DKIVKNGDGK
-533 ELSSDNESDIKTLS
+533 ALSSDNESDIKTLS

-557 GYWDNGEMRYL
+557 GYPDNGEMRYL
-568 SQGYKS
+568 SQGHKS
-574 AAKAFDGDLNDLDG
+574 AEKAFDGDLNDLDG
-588 FKDKSYSAGDGM
+588 FNGKTYSAGDGCW
-600 YYMPTKLNAN
+600 YMPTKLKAD

-636 SGFDTCDHFGQ
+636 SGCDTCDHFGQ
-647 LFLNM
+647 LFFDLV
-652 LPLNSSGNAKE
+652 PLDSAGNAKE
-663 LVFIEVNGAK
+663 LVFIEINGAK

-681 DAADAYML
+681 ETSKAYSL
-689 STLKDMSSK
+689 SGLKDAVLK
-698 RDICGLVRNNTGRS
+698 KDISGLVRNDTGKS
-712 YTLTDESGKN
+712 YALTDENGKKY
-722 FVIGAGRL
+722 ILGAGNL

-735 NKLEDNKLHSNGEI
+735 NKPNGSGEI

-760 TKKSDSGELL
+760 TKKDSSTNDVL

-782 KLLKTATT
+782 KLLKTAV
-790 GTDGKAKFDY
+790 TDDNGKAKFDY

-806 NYYVK
+806 DYYIK

-820 LDNEYYLVN
+820 LDDEYYLVN
-829 RANTAVSD
+829 RANSVASD

-843 AKLSDYNYSVT
+843 AKLSDYNYFVT

-887 VVKSVTTDSN
+887 VVKSVTTDKN
-897 GYACVENLPL
+897 GYAEVKGLAL

-925 NDKYIMLDEK
+925 NDKYIMLDEN
-935 GELNRSFT
+935 GELSRSFT
-943 VTTTLSDI
+943 VTTTIADI
-951 EDKTNP
+951 EGGTNP

-995 TQDVAFN
+995 TQAIAFN

-1010 ESVGTVVTDENGYA
+1010 ESVGTVITDEQGYV
-1024 SSTYT
+1024 STTYT

-1034 ETQGYTKTIPIYPNF
+1034 GTQGYTKTIPIYPNF

-1068 TKFTAKSDKAD
+1068 TKFTAESDKAD

-1091 EVQRGTLEV
+1091 DVQRGTLEV

-1110 LEGVEFEVRAA
+1110 LAGVEFEVSAA

-1133 KGDVIYKMTTDSTG
+1133 KGDVICKMTTDSTG
-1147 YADTGNAQMY
+1147 HGDTGNAQMY

-1172 YTINS
+1172 YAINS
-1177 DSKTFEFNYA
+1177 DSKTFEFKFT
-1187 GNRVSYSKLNID
+1187 GNSVSYSKLNID

-1210 VYKLGEAFT
+1210 VYKSGDAFT
-1219 GVTALGSAISVDENG
+1219 GVTALVSAISVDENG
-1234 EITESGQT
+1234 EIMESGQT
-1242 TYTPVFTECALGGAV
+1242 TYTPVFTECALSGAV

-1271 TTRSKAG
+1271 TTRAKAG

-1290 YAETPLLYLGKY
+1290 YGETSLLYLGKY

-1313 VINSQPKTVELTY
+1313 VLDSQPKTAELTY
-1326 AGQEIAVR
+1326 AGQEVSIR
-1334 DTVNTAFDNDYQGVR
+1334 DTVETVFMNDYQGVR
-1349 ISLSKVMEK
+1349 ISLSKIMEK
-1358 DELFGIGNNAEYKNI
+1358 DEKFGIGNADEYKI
-1373 RFGLFSAEE
+1373 VRFGLFAAEE
-1382 IKASNGTS
+1382 ITASNGTS
-1390 IPSAGLIS
+1390 IPAGGLIS

-1452 IDCGQFFNS
+1452 IDCGEFKNI
-1461 IKRGLVHG
+1461 IKRGSVHG

-1479 ENALFGLFRTDCTKF
+1479 ENSLFGLFRTDCTEF
-1494 AAGNALMIAVSDENG
+1494 DAGNALMTAVSDENG
-1509 YFEFGNIPY
+1509 YFEFVNIPY
-1518 GEYVITEI
+1518 GEYVVTEI
-1526 EAPDGYIFSDE
+1526 EAPSGYIFSDE
-1537 KYPVSISENGA
+1537 KYSVSISENGD

-1553 AENKPITVEISKR
+1553 AENKPITVEVSKR

-1573 KGAKMQLINVNGEIV
+1573 KGAKMQLVDSEGNVV
-1588 DEWTSEGTNHVVS
+1588 DEWTSDGTNHVVS
-1601 ELPVGDYTLKESA
+1601 ALPAGAYTLKETA
-1614 APEGYVIAT
+1614 APDGYVIAT
-1623 EIGFT
+1623 DIKFS
-1628 VDIYGNVTVENVES
+1628 VDIYGNVTVENVDS
-1642 TATSENGN
+1642 TATSENGT

-1672 KELPGA
+1672 KELLGA

-1704 DLIAGET
+1704 DLIAGGT

-1721 GYVIANDV
+1721 GYVIASDV
-1729 EFTVSENGTVDIVI
+1729 EFIVSENG
-1743 MQDDTTKVMISK
+1743 M
-1755 QDITTGEELPGA
+1755 
-1767 TLQIIDE
+1767 
-1774 NGNVVEEWVSSS
+1774 
-1786 EPHFIEA
+1786 
-1793 ELIAGKK
+1793 
-1800 YTLHETYAPNGYV
+1800 
-1813 IANDV
+1813 
-1818 EFTASENGTV
+1818 
-1828 DVFVMQDDT
+1828 
-1837 TKVMIS
+1837 
-1843 KQDITN
+1843 
-1849 GKELPG
+1849 
-1855 ATLQI
+1855 
-1860 IDENGNIVEEWIS
+1860 
-1873 TNEPHC
+1873 
-1879 IEGILVAG
+1879 
-1887 AKYILHETA
+1887 
-1896 APDGYVIANDVEFT
+1896 
-1910 VSENGIVDIVI
+1910 VDIVI

-1954 NVVEEWVS
+1954 N
-1962 SSEPHFIEAE
+1962 
-1972 LIAGKKYTLHE
+1972 
-1983 TYAPNGYVIANDVE
+1983 
-1997 FTASE
+1997 
-2002 NGTVDV
+2002 
-2008 FVMQDDTTKVM
+2008 
-2019 ISKQDITNGKELP
+2019 
-2032 GATLQIIDENGNIV
+2032 
-2046 EEWISTN
+2046 
-2053 EPHCIEGILVAGAK
+2053 
-2067 YILHETAAPDG
+2067 
-2078 YVIANDVEFT
+2078 
-2088 VSENG
+2088 
-2093 IVDIVI
+2093 
-2099 MQDDTTKV
+2099 
-2107 MISKQDI
+2107 
-2114 TNGKELPSA
+2114 
-2123 MLQIIDENG
+2123 
-2132 NIVEEWVSASKP
+2132 IVEEWVSASEP

-2159 KETMAPEGYEIAN
+2159 KETMAPVGYEIAN

-2214 GNSAVVFLISGVL
+2214 GNSAVVFLISGAL

-2236 KKNNKE
+2236 KKNDKE

>member
-1 MKIRKIL
+1 
-8 KRCTAAMLAAA
+8 MLAAA

-34 GVSIGYTWNS
+34 GISIGYIWNS

-49 IKNRKNGAAGGVSG
+49 INVRKNGVTGGVSG

-106 FTKYD
+106 FTEYD
-111 TFDLSDKNKA
+111 TFDLTDKNKA

-151 HKTGDYYAATQCLI
+151 HKNGDYYAATQLII
-165 WELILGYRGHTQA
+165 WEMILGYRGHTQTT
-178 GFGKCSDILWN
+178 FGKCSDVLWN

-199 TRSGVEKAYNDIVSN
+199 TKSGVEKAYNDIVSN
-214 VKDHYKLPSAM
+214 VKNHYKLPSALK
-225 RSTKAQAKDEPNVMK
+225 STKTQAKDEPNILK
-240 YNAENLRYET
+240 YNVVNLRYET

-257 YVTASSLAHNFS
+257 YVKASSLAHNFS
-269 SLESKL
+269 GLKSKL
-275 GSLIKSKFSGTFGK
+275 ESLIKSKFSGTFGK
-289 DYGIETEMSG
+289 DYGIETSTSG
-299 TNTVYTIW
+299 KNTVYTIW

-331 KNSLKKQETLFAN
+331 KDSLKKQETLFAN

-352 STRLDPIVGY
+352 STRLDPIAGY

-377 TYTDSGNNQITAA
+377 TYTDSNNNQITAT

-401 VVSCLYDGKKYYVQ
+401 AVSCLYDGKKYYVQ
-415 ADKNSAGTGY
+415 ADKNSTGTAY
-425 VFSKYVTSVSEAT
+425 VFSKYVTSINEAT
-438 KFKTIKNTD
+438 KFKTLKNTE
-447 TKGTFTVNDLPTST
+447 TKGTFTINDLPTST
-461 SNGRTYT
+461 SKGRTYT

-476 SDRYEKLS
+476 NERYEKLS

-500 GTKTI
+500 GTKTV

-523 DKIVQNGDGK
+523 DKIVRNGDGK
-533 ELSSDNESDIKTLS
+533 ALSSDNESDIKTLS

-574 AAKAFDGDLNDLDG
+574 AGKAFDGDLNDLDG

-600 YYMPTKLNAN
+600 YYMPTKLNSN

-636 SGFDTCDHFGQ
+636 SGSDTCDHFGQ
-647 LFLNM
+647 IFFNLV
-652 LPLNSSGNAKE
+652 PLNSSGNAKE

-689 STLKDMSSK
+689 SALKDVSSK

-722 FVIGAGRL
+722 YVIGAGRL
-730 YPISS
+730 YPISA
-735 NKLEDNKLHSNGEI
+735 NKLESNRLHSDAEI

-770 SGAKYGLYNSAK
+770 PGAKYGLYNSAK
-782 KLLKTATT
+782 KLLKTAIT

-829 RANTAVSD
+829 RSNTVVND

-869 LNDIKIEGV
+869 LNSIPIEGI

-887 VVKSVTTDSN
+887 VVKSVTTDKN
-897 GYACVENLPL
+897 GYAEVSGLAL
-907 GKLNGETFENVY
+907 GKLNGDAFENVY

-925 NDKYIMLDEK
+925 NDKYIMLDEN
-935 GELNRSFT
+935 GELSRSFS
-943 VTTTLSDI
+943 VTTTLADI

-995 TQDVAFN
+995 TQDITFN

-1010 ESVGTVVTDENGYA
+1010 ESVGTVITDEQGYA
-1024 SSTYT
+1024 STTYT
-1029 EYETD
+1029 EYEAD
-1034 ETQGYTKTIPIYPNF
+1034 GTQGYTKTIPIYPNF
-1049 EYELVEVSAPEP
+1049 EYELVEVSVPEP
-1061 YIIPAEN
+1061 YVIPEKN
-1068 TKFTAKSDKAD
+1068 TKLTAKSEKAD

-1091 EVQRGTLEV
+1091 DVQRGTLEV
-1100 FKADSETKKP
+1100 YKTDSETNTP
-1110 LEGVEFEVRAA
+1110 LAGVEFEVRAA
-1121 EDFAIGGKQLHK
+1121 EDFFVGSAQLHK
-1133 KGDVIYKMTTDSTG
+1133 KGDVICTMTTDSTG
-1147 YADTGNAQMY
+1147 HADTGNAQMY

-1162 TLTETKAAEG
+1162 TLTETKTAEG
-1172 YTINS
+1172 YKINK
-1177 DSKTFEFNYA
+1177 DSKIFEFNFA
-1187 GNRVSYSKLNID
+1187 GNTVSYSKLNID

-1219 GVTALGSAISVDENG
+1219 GVTALDSAIFVDENG
-1234 EITESGQT
+1234 EIMESGQT

-1271 TTRSKAG
+1271 TTRAKAG

-1290 YAETPLLYLGKY
+1290 YAETELLYLGKY

-1313 VINSQPKTVELTY
+1313 VLDSKPKTVELTY

-1349 ISLSKVMEK
+1349 VSLSKVMEN
-1358 DELFGIGNNAEYKNI
+1358 DELFGIYGKDNFTSV
-1373 RFGLFSAEE
+1373 RFGLFAAEE
-1382 IKASNGTS
+1382 ITASNGTS
-1390 IPSAGLIS
+1390 IPAGGLIS
-1398 QISLDENMSA
+1398 EVSL
-1408 VIAEKIPFGKYY
+1408 AEDMTAKFDAKLPFGKYY
-1420 VQEIATDEKYVLNGE
+1420 VQEIATDDKYILNGE
-1435 KYLVTFEYMG
+1435 KYLVTFKYMG

-1452 IDCGQFFNS
+1452 IDCGQFINS
-1461 IKRGLVHG
+1461 IKRGYVRG
-1469 NKVNESGEPL
+1469 YKVNDSGEPL
-1479 ENALFGLFRTDCTKF
+1479 ENAVFGLF
-1494 AAGNALMIAVSDENG
+1494 AADTSEFTNENAIMTAVSDENG
-1509 YFEFGNIPY
+1509 YFEFADIAYGNYI
-1518 GEYVITEI
+1518 VCEI
-1526 EAPDGYIFSDE
+1526 EAPAGYIFSDE

-1573 KGAKMQLINVNGEIV
+1573 KGAKMKLINVNGEIV
-1588 DEWTSEGTNHVVS
+1588 DEWTSEGTNHVIS
-1601 ELPVGDYTLKESA
+1601 ELPAGAYTLKEIA
-1614 APEGYVIAT
+1614 APDGYVIAT
-1623 EIGFT
+1623 DIGFT

-1642 TATSENGN
+1642 IATSENGN

-1678 TLQIIDKYGNVVDE
+1678 MLQIIDENGNIVEE
-1692 WISADMPYFIEA
+1692 WISTNKPHFIEA
-1704 DLIAGET
+1704 ELIAGKK
-1711 YILHE
+1711 YALHE
-1716 VAAPD
+1716 TVAPD

-1729 EFTVSENGTVDIVI
+1729 EFTVSKNGTVDIVI
-1743 MQDDTTKVMISK
+1743 MQDDTTKVKISK
-1755 QDITTGEELPGA
+1755 KDITTGEELPGA
-1767 TLQIIDE
+1767 TLQIVDE

-1786 EPHFIEA
+1786 EPHFIKSV
-1793 ELIAGKK
+1793 LLAGAK
-1800 YTLHETYAPNGYV
+1800 YTLHETV
-1813 IANDV
+1813 
-1818 EFTASENGTV
+1818 
-1828 DVFVMQDDT
+1828 
-1837 TKVMIS
+1837 
-1843 KQDITN
+1843 
-1849 GKELPG
+1849 
-1855 ATLQI
+1855 
-1860 IDENGNIVEEWIS
+1860 
-1873 TNEPHC
+1873 
-1879 IEGILVAG
+1879 
-1887 AKYILHETA
+1887 
-1896 APDGYVIANDVEFT
+1896 APDGYVISNDVEFT
-1910 VSENGIVDIVI
+1910 VSENGTVDIVV

-1954 NVVEEWVS
+1954 NIIEEWV
-1962 SSEPHFIEAE
+1962 
-1972 LIAGKKYTLHE
+1972 
-1983 TYAPNGYVIANDVE
+1983 
-1997 FTASE
+1997 
-2002 NGTVDV
+2002 
-2008 FVMQDDTTKVM
+2008 
-2019 ISKQDITNGKELP
+2019 
-2032 GATLQIIDENGNIV
+2032 
-2046 EEWISTN
+2046 STN
-2053 EPHCIEGILVAGAK
+2053 EPH
-2067 YILHETAAPDG
+2067 
-2078 YVIANDVEFT
+2078 
-2088 VSENG
+2088 
-2093 IVDIVI
+2093 
-2099 MQDDTTKV
+2099 M
-2107 MISKQDI
+2107 
-2114 TNGKELPSA
+2114 
-2123 MLQIIDENG
+2123 
-2132 NIVEEWVSASKP
+2132 
-2144 HFIEGKLI
+2144 IEGKLI

-2178 NADGSMT
+2178 NADGSVT
-2185 KVVMYDE
+2185 EVIMYDE
-2192 HTPVP
+2192 HKPVP

-2204 TETPHTGVSA
+2204 TDTPHTGVSA
-2214 GNSAVVFLISGVL
+2214 DNSAAVYLISAVL
-2227 LMIAGMFIR
+2227 LMIVGIIIR
-2236 KKNNKE
+2236 KKH

>member
-49 IKNRKNGAAGGVSG
+49 IKNRKNGVTGGVSG

-307 SKERQFTSSG
+307 SKERQFSSSG
-317 DSSIYVTES
+317 DSNIYVTES

-377 TYTDSGNNQITAA
+377 TYTDSSNNQITAA
-390 ELNTLLGKTTF
+390 ELNNLLGKTTF

-415 ADKNSAGTGY
+415 ADKNSTGTGY

-447 TKGTFTVNDLPTST
+447 AKGTFTVNDLPTST

-476 SDRYEKLS
+476 DERYEKLS

-493 SDFTTNA
+493 SDFTANA

-505 KMNNSETSYNAK
+505 KMNNSEKNYNAK
-517 FGTATL
+517 FGTAVL
-523 DKIVQNGDGK
+523 DKTILNGDGK
-533 ELSSDNESDIKTLS
+533 ALSSDNESDIKTLS

-557 GYWDNGEMRYL
+557 GYWDEENGKPVMRYI
-568 SQGYKS
+568 SQGHKS
-574 AAKAFDGDLNDLDG
+574 AEKAFSGDLNDLDG
-588 FKDKSYSAGDGM
+588 FNGKTYSSGDGC
-600 YYMPTKLNAN
+600 YYVPTKLNAN

-616 TARTTTDI
+616 TTRTTTDF

-636 SGFDTCDHFGQ
+636 SGCDTCDHFGQ
-647 LFLNM
+647 LFFDLV
-652 LPLNSSGNAKE
+652 PLDSSGNAKE
-663 LVFIEVNGAK
+663 LVFIEINGAK
-673 GYGYEESF
+673 GYGYDESLE
-681 DAADAYML
+681 ASKAYNL
-689 STLKDMSSK
+689 STIKDSTAK
-698 RDICGLVRNNTGRS
+698 RNISGLIRNDTGKS
-712 YTLTDESGKN
+712 YALTDENGKKY
-722 FVIGAGRL
+722 ILGAENL

-735 NKLEDNKLHSNGEI
+735 NKLEDNRLHSSAEI

-760 TKKSDSGELL
+760 TKKDSNTNDVL

-790 GTDGKAKFDY
+790 GSDGKAKFDY

-811 EITAPDGYV
+811 EITAPNGYV
-820 LDNEYYLVN
+820 LDTEYHLVN
-829 RANTAVSD
+829 RANSVVND

-897 GYACVENLPL
+897 GYACVENLAL

-925 NDKYIMLDEK
+925 NDKYIMLDEN
-935 GELNRSFT
+935 GELSRSFT
-943 VTTTLSDI
+943 VTTTIADI
-951 EDKTNP
+951 EDGTNP

-995 TQDVAFN
+995 TQDIAFN

-1010 ESVGTVVTDENGYA
+1010 ESVGTVVTDEQGYV

-1034 ETQGYTKTIPIYPNF
+1034 GTQGYTKTIPIYPNF

-1061 YIIPAEN
+1061 YVISAEN

-1091 EVQRGTLEV
+1091 DVQRGTLEV
-1100 FKADSETKKP
+1100 YKADSETKKP
-1110 LEGVEFEVRAA
+1110 LPGVEFEVRAA

-1133 KGDVIYKMTTDSTG
+1133 KGDVICKMTTDSTG
-1147 YADTGNAQMY
+1147 HADTGNAQMY

-1172 YTINS
+1172 YAINS
-1177 DSKTFEFNYA
+1177 DSKTFEFKFT
-1187 GNRVSYSKLNID
+1187 GNSVSYSKLNID

-1210 VYKLGEAFT
+1210 VYKSGDAFT
-1219 GVTALGSAISVDENG
+1219 GVTAMGSAISVDENG
-1234 EITESGQT
+1234 EIMESGQT
-1242 TYTPVFTECALGGAV
+1242 TYKPVFTECALSGAV

-1262 AEDIVTADG
+1262 TEDIVTADG
-1271 TTRSKAG
+1271 TVHAKAG
-1278 DVVAEITTDENG
+1278 DVVAEIMTDENG
-1290 YAETPLLYLGKY
+1290 YGETEPLYLGRY

-1313 VINSQPKTVELTY
+1313 VMNSEPKYAELIY
-1326 AGQEIAVR
+1326 AGQEFEVR
-1334 DTVNTAFDNDYQGVR
+1334 DTVDIEFENEYQRVMIR
-1349 ISLSKVMEK
+1349 LSKTMEN
-1358 DELFGIGNNAEYKNI
+1358 DELFGIGSNGEYKNV
-1373 RFGLFSAEE
+1373 RFGLFAAED
-1382 IKASNGTS
+1382 ITAANGTS
-1390 IPSAGLIS
+1390 IPAGGLIS
-1398 QISLDENMSA
+1398 EISLEEDMSA
-1408 VIAEKIPFGKYY
+1408 QFDTALPFGKYY
-1420 VQEIATDEKYVLNGE
+1420 VQEIATDEHYVLNGE

-1452 IDCGQFFNS
+1452 IDCGEFENI
-1461 IKRGLVHG
+1461 IKRGRIEGH
-1469 NKVNESGEPL
+1469 KTDDKSEPL
-1479 ENALFGLFRTDCTKF
+1479 ENAVFGLFRKDCKVF
-1494 AAGNALMIAVSDENG
+1494 SESNAIMTAVSDEKG

-1518 GEYVITEI
+1518 GEYVVREI
-1526 EAPDGYIFSDE
+1526 KAPRGYILSN
-1537 KYPVSISENGA
+1537 KSYPVSISEDGE
-1548 VVEII
+1548 VIEIT

-1566 DVYGNEL
+1566 DIYGNEL
-1573 KGAKMQLINVNGEIV
+1573 KGAKMQIIDSEGNIV
-1588 DEWTSEGTNHVVS
+1588 DEWTSDGTDHIVTKI
-1601 ELPVGDYTLKESA
+1601 PVGNYTLKE
-1614 APEGYVIAT
+1614 I
-1623 EIGFT
+1623 
-1628 VDIYGNVTVENVES
+1628 
-1642 TATSENGN
+1642 
-1650 PLIVMV
+1650 
-1656 DDTTKVE
+1656 
-1663 ISKQDITNG
+1663 
-1672 KELPGA
+1672 
-1678 TLQIIDKYGNVVDE
+1678 
-1692 WISADMPYFIEA
+1692 
-1704 DLIAGET
+1704 
-1711 YILHE
+1711 
-1716 VAAPD
+1716 AAPD
-1721 GYVIANDV
+1721 GYVIATD
-1729 EFTVSENGTVDIVI
+1729 
-1743 MQDDTTKVMISK
+1743 
-1755 QDITTGEELPGA
+1755 
-1767 TLQIIDE
+1767 
-1774 NGNVVEEWVSSS
+1774 
-1786 EPHFIEA
+1786 
-1793 ELIAGKK
+1793 
-1800 YTLHETYAPNGYV
+1800 
-1813 IANDV
+1813 
-1818 EFTASENGTV
+1818 
-1828 DVFVMQDDT
+1828 
-1837 TKVMIS
+1837 
-1843 KQDITN
+1843 
-1849 GKELPG
+1849 
-1855 ATLQI
+1855 
-1860 IDENGNIVEEWIS
+1860 
-1873 TNEPHC
+1873 
-1879 IEGILVAG
+1879 
-1887 AKYILHETA
+1887 
-1896 APDGYVIANDVEFT
+1896 
-1910 VSENGIVDIVI
+1910 
-1921 MQDDTTKV
+1921 
-1929 KISKKDITTGEE
+1929 
-1941 LPGATLQIIDENG
+1941 
-1954 NVVEEWVS
+1954 
-1962 SSEPHFIEAE
+1962 
-1972 LIAGKKYTLHE
+1972 
-1983 TYAPNGYVIANDVE
+1983 
-1997 FTASE
+1997 
-2002 NGTVDV
+2002 
-2008 FVMQDDTTKVM
+2008 
-2019 ISKQDITNGKELP
+2019 
-2032 GATLQIIDENGNIV
+2032 
-2046 EEWISTN
+2046 
-2053 EPHCIEGILVAGAK
+2053 
-2067 YILHETAAPDG
+2067 
-2078 YVIANDVEFT
+2078 
-2088 VSENG
+2088 
-2093 IVDIVI
+2093 
-2099 MQDDTTKV
+2099 
-2107 MISKQDI
+2107 
-2114 TNGKELPSA
+2114 
-2123 MLQIIDENG
+2123 
-2132 NIVEEWVSASKP
+2132 
-2144 HFIEGKLI
+2144 
-2152 AGKEYTL
+2152 
-2159 KETMAPEGYEIAN
+2159 
-2172 EIKFTV
+2172 IKFTV
-2178 NADGSMT
+2178 DVYGNVTVENADATVIAEDGTPIVIM
-2185 KVVMYDE
+2185 VDE
-2192 HTPVP
+2192 AKPSLPDTPHTV
-2197 EKPETPP
+2197 T
-2204 TETPHTGVSA
+2204 TDNPHTGVSSDN
-2214 GNSAVVFLISGVL
+2214 GICIY
-2227 LMIAGMFIR
+2227 LMIGSVMLLSLIFAR
-2236 KKNNKE
+2236 RKNNERRDV

>member
-1 MKIRKIL
+1 MKIKKIL

-34 GVSIGYTWNS
+34 GISIGYIWNS

-49 IKNRKNGAAGGVSG
+49 INVRKNGVTGGVSG

-106 FTKYD
+106 FTEYD
-111 TFDLSDKNKA
+111 TFDLTDKNKA

-151 HKTGDYYAATQCLI
+151 HKNGDYYAATQLII
-165 WELILGYRGHTQA
+165 WEMILGYRGHTQTT
-178 GFGKCSDILWN
+178 FGKCSDVLWN

-199 TRSGVEKAYNDIVSN
+199 TKSGVEKAYNDIVSN
-214 VKDHYKLPSAM
+214 VKNHYKLPSALK
-225 RSTKAQAKDEPNVMK
+225 STKTQAKDEPNILK
-240 YNAENLRYET
+240 YNVVNLRYET

-257 YVTASSLAHNFS
+257 YVKASSLAHNFS
-269 SLESKL
+269 GLKSKL
-275 GSLIKSKFSGTFGK
+275 ESLIKSKFSGTFGK
-289 DYGIETEMSG
+289 DYGIETSTSG

-331 KNSLKKQETLFAN
+331 KDSLKKQETLFAN

-352 STRLDPIVGY
+352 STRLDPIAGY

-377 TYTDSGNNQITAA
+377 TYTDSSNNQITAT

-401 VVSCLYDGKKYYVQ
+401 AVSCLYDGKKYYVQ
-415 ADKNSAGTGY
+415 ADKNSTGTAY
-425 VFSKYVTSVSEAT
+425 VFSKYVASINEAT
-438 KFKTIKNTD
+438 KFKTLKNTE
-447 TKGTFTVNDLPTST
+447 TKGTFTINDLPTST
-461 SNGRTYT
+461 SKGRTYT

-476 SDRYEKLS
+476 NERYEKLS

-500 GTKTI
+500 GTKTV

-523 DKIVQNGDGK
+523 DKIVRNGDGK
-533 ELSSDNESDIKTLS
+533 ALSSDNESDIKTLS

-574 AAKAFDGDLNDLDG
+574 AGKAFDGDLNDLDG

-600 YYMPTKLNAN
+600 YYMPTKLNSN

-636 SGFDTCDHFGQ
+636 SGSDTCDHFGQ
-647 LFLNM
+647 IFFNLV
-652 LPLNSSGNAKE
+652 PLNSSGNAKE

-689 STLKDMSSK
+689 SALKDVSSK

-722 FVIGAGRL
+722 YVIGAGRL
-730 YPISS
+730 YPISA
-735 NKLEDNKLHSNGEI
+735 NKLESNRLHSDAEI

-770 SGAKYGLYNSAK
+770 PGAKYGLYNSAK
-782 KLLKTATT
+782 KLLKTAIT

-829 RANTAVSD
+829 RSNTVVND

-869 LNDIKIEGV
+869 LNSIPIEGI

-887 VVKSVTTDSN
+887 VVKSVTTDKN
-897 GYACVENLPL
+897 GYAEVSGLAL
-907 GKLNGETFENVY
+907 GKLNGDAFENVY

-925 NDKYIMLDEK
+925 NDKYIMLDEN
-935 GELNRSFT
+935 GELSRSFS
-943 VTTTLSDI
+943 VTTTLADI

-995 TQDVAFN
+995 TQDITFN

-1010 ESVGTVVTDENGYA
+1010 ESVGTVITDEQGYA
-1024 SSTYT
+1024 STTYT
-1029 EYETD
+1029 EYEAD
-1034 ETQGYTKTIPIYPNF
+1034 GTQGYTKTIPIYPNF
-1049 EYELVEVSAPEP
+1049 EYELVEVSVPEP
-1061 YIIPAEN
+1061 YVIPEKN
-1068 TKFTAKSDKAD
+1068 TKLTAKSEKAD

-1091 EVQRGTLEV
+1091 DVQRGTLEV
-1100 FKADSETKKP
+1100 YKTDSETNTP
-1110 LEGVEFEVRAA
+1110 LAGVEFEVRAA
-1121 EDFAIGGKQLHK
+1121 EDFFVGSAQLHK
-1133 KGDVIYKMTTDSTG
+1133 KGDVICTMTTDSTG
-1147 YADTGNAQMY
+1147 HADTGNAQMY

-1162 TLTETKAAEG
+1162 TLTETKTAEG
-1172 YTINS
+1172 YKINK
-1177 DSKTFEFNYA
+1177 DSKIFEFNFA
-1187 GNRVSYSKLNID
+1187 GNTVSYSKLNID

-1219 GVTALGSAISVDENG
+1219 GVTALDSAIFVDENG
-1234 EITESGQT
+1234 EIMESGQT

-1271 TTRSKAG
+1271 TTRAKAG

-1290 YAETPLLYLGKY
+1290 YAETELLYLGKY

-1313 VINSQPKTVELTY
+1313 VLDSKPKTVELTY

-1349 ISLSKVMEK
+1349 VSLSKVMEN
-1358 DELFGIGNNAEYKNI
+1358 DELFGIYGKDNFTSV
-1373 RFGLFSAEE
+1373 RFGLFAAEE
-1382 IKASNGTS
+1382 ITASNGTS
-1390 IPSAGLIS
+1390 IPAGGLIS
-1398 QISLDENMSA
+1398 EVSL
-1408 VIAEKIPFGKYY
+1408 AEDMTAKFDAKLPFGKYY
-1420 VQEIATDEKYVLNGE
+1420 VQEIATDDKYILNGE
-1435 KYLVTFEYMG
+1435 KYLVTFKYMG

-1452 IDCGQFFNS
+1452 IDCGQFINS
-1461 IKRGLVHG
+1461 IKRGYVRG
-1469 NKVNESGEPL
+1469 YKVNDSGEPL
-1479 ENALFGLFRTDCTKF
+1479 ENAVFGLF
-1494 AAGNALMIAVSDENG
+1494 AADTSEFTNENAIMTAVSDENG
-1509 YFEFGNIPY
+1509 YFEFADIAYGNYI
-1518 GEYVITEI
+1518 VCEI
-1526 EAPDGYIFSDE
+1526 EAPAGYIFSDE

-1573 KGAKMQLINVNGEIV
+1573 KGAKMKLINVNGEIV
-1588 DEWTSEGTNHVVS
+1588 DEWTSEGTNHVIS
-1601 ELPVGDYTLKESA
+1601 ELPAGAYTLKEIA
-1614 APEGYVIAT
+1614 APDGYVIAT
-1623 EIGFT
+1623 DIGFT

-1642 TATSENGN
+1642 IATSENGN

-1678 TLQIIDKYGNVVDE
+1678 MLQIIDENGNIVEE
-1692 WISADMPYFIEA
+1692 WISTNKPHFIEA
-1704 DLIAGET
+1704 ELIAGKK
-1711 YILHE
+1711 YALHE
-1716 VAAPD
+1716 TVAPD

-1729 EFTVSENGTVDIVI
+1729 EFTVSKNGTVDIVI
-1743 MQDDTTKVMISK
+1743 MQDDTTKVKISK
-1755 QDITTGEELPGA
+1755 KDITTGEELPGA
-1767 TLQIIDE
+1767 TLQIVDE

-1786 EPHFIEA
+1786 EPHFIKSV
-1793 ELIAGKK
+1793 LLAGAK
-1800 YTLHETYAPNGYV
+1800 YTLHETV
-1813 IANDV
+1813 
-1818 EFTASENGTV
+1818 
-1828 DVFVMQDDT
+1828 
-1837 TKVMIS
+1837 
-1843 KQDITN
+1843 
-1849 GKELPG
+1849 
-1855 ATLQI
+1855 
-1860 IDENGNIVEEWIS
+1860 
-1873 TNEPHC
+1873 
-1879 IEGILVAG
+1879 
-1887 AKYILHETA
+1887 
-1896 APDGYVIANDVEFT
+1896 APDGYVISNDVEFT
-1910 VSENGIVDIVI
+1910 VSENGTVDIVV

-1954 NVVEEWVS
+1954 NIIEEWV
-1962 SSEPHFIEAE
+1962 
-1972 LIAGKKYTLHE
+1972 
-1983 TYAPNGYVIANDVE
+1983 
-1997 FTASE
+1997 
-2002 NGTVDV
+2002 
-2008 FVMQDDTTKVM
+2008 
-2019 ISKQDITNGKELP
+2019 
-2032 GATLQIIDENGNIV
+2032 
-2046 EEWISTN
+2046 STN
-2053 EPHCIEGILVAGAK
+2053 EPH
-2067 YILHETAAPDG
+2067 
-2078 YVIANDVEFT
+2078 
-2088 VSENG
+2088 
-2093 IVDIVI
+2093 
-2099 MQDDTTKV
+2099 M
-2107 MISKQDI
+2107 
-2114 TNGKELPSA
+2114 
-2123 MLQIIDENG
+2123 
-2132 NIVEEWVSASKP
+2132 
-2144 HFIEGKLI
+2144 IEGKLI

-2178 NADGSMT
+2178 NADGSVT
-2185 KVVMYDE
+2185 EVIMYDE
-2192 HTPVP
+2192 HKPVP

-2204 TETPHTGVSA
+2204 TDTPHTGVSA
-2214 GNSAVVFLISGVL
+2214 DNSAAVYLISAVL
-2227 LMIAGMFIR
+2227 LMIVGIIIR
-2236 KKNNKE
+2236 KKH

>member
-1 MKIRKIL
+1 
-8 KRCTAAMLAAA
+8 MLAAA

-34 GVSIGYTWNS
+34 GISIGYIWNS

-49 IKNRKNGAAGGVSG
+49 INVRKNGVTGGVSG

-106 FTKYD
+106 FTEYD
-111 TFDLSDKNKA
+111 TFDLTDKNKA

-151 HKTGDYYAATQCLI
+151 HKNGDYYAATQLII
-165 WELILGYRGHTQA
+165 WEMILGYRGHTQTT
-178 GFGKCSDILWN
+178 FGKCSDVLWN

-199 TRSGVEKAYNDIVSN
+199 TKSGVEKAYNDIVSN
-214 VKDHYKLPSAM
+214 VKNHYKLPSALK
-225 RSTKAQAKDEPNVMK
+225 STKTQAKDEPNILK
-240 YNAENLRYET
+240 YNVVNLRYET

-257 YVTASSLAHNFS
+257 YVKASSLAHNFS
-269 SLESKL
+269 GLKSKL
-275 GSLIKSKFSGTFGK
+275 ESLIKSKFSGTFGK
-289 DYGIETEMSG
+289 DYGIETSTSG

-331 KNSLKKQETLFAN
+331 KDSLKKQETLFAN

-352 STRLDPIVGY
+352 STRLDPIAGY

-377 TYTDSGNNQITAA
+377 TYTDSSNNQITAT

-401 VVSCLYDGKKYYVQ
+401 AVSCLYDGKKYYVQ
-415 ADKNSAGTGY
+415 ADKNSTGTAY
-425 VFSKYVTSVSEAT
+425 VFSKYVTSINEAT
-438 KFKTIKNTD
+438 KFKTLKNTE
-447 TKGTFTVNDLPTST
+447 TKGTFTINDLPTST
-461 SNGRTYT
+461 SKGRTYT

-476 SDRYEKLS
+476 NERYEKLS

-500 GTKTI
+500 GTKTV

-523 DKIVQNGDGK
+523 DKIVRNGDGK
-533 ELSSDNESDIKTLS
+533 ALSSDNESDIKTLS

-574 AAKAFDGDLNDLDG
+574 AGKAFDGDLNDLDG

-600 YYMPTKLNAN
+600 YYMPTKLNSN

-636 SGFDTCDHFGQ
+636 SGSDTCDHFGQ
-647 LFLNM
+647 IFFNLV
-652 LPLNSSGNAKE
+652 PLNSSGNAKE

-689 STLKDMSSK
+689 SALKDVSSK

-722 FVIGAGRL
+722 YVIGAGRL
-730 YPISS
+730 YPISA
-735 NKLEDNKLHSNGEI
+735 NKLESNRLHSDAEI

-770 SGAKYGLYNSAK
+770 PGAKYGLYNSAK
-782 KLLKTATT
+782 KLLKTAIT

-829 RANTAVSD
+829 RSNTVVND

-869 LNDIKIEGV
+869 LNSIPIEGI

-887 VVKSVTTDSN
+887 VVKSVTTDKN
-897 GYACVENLPL
+897 GYAEVSGLAL
-907 GKLNGETFENVY
+907 GKLNGDAFENVY

-925 NDKYIMLDEK
+925 NDKYIMLDEN
-935 GELNRSFT
+935 GELSRSFS
-943 VTTTLSDI
+943 VTTTLADI

-995 TQDVAFN
+995 TQDITFN

-1010 ESVGTVVTDENGYA
+1010 ESVGTVITDEQGYA
-1024 SSTYT
+1024 STTYT
-1029 EYETD
+1029 EYEAD
-1034 ETQGYTKTIPIYPNF
+1034 GTQGYTKTIPIYPNF
-1049 EYELVEVSAPEP
+1049 EYELVEVSVPEP
-1061 YIIPAEN
+1061 YVIPEKN
-1068 TKFTAKSDKAD
+1068 TKLTAKSEKAD

-1091 EVQRGTLEV
+1091 DVQRGTLEV
-1100 FKADSETKKP
+1100 YKTDSETNTP
-1110 LEGVEFEVRAA
+1110 LAGVEFEVRAA
-1121 EDFAIGGKQLHK
+1121 EDFFVGSAQLHK
-1133 KGDVIYKMTTDSTG
+1133 KGDVICTMTTDSTG
-1147 YADTGNAQMY
+1147 HADTGNAQMY

-1162 TLTETKAAEG
+1162 TLTETKTAEG
-1172 YTINS
+1172 YKINK
-1177 DSKTFEFNYA
+1177 DSKIFEFNFA
-1187 GNRVSYSKLNID
+1187 GNTVSYSKLNID

-1219 GVTALGSAISVDENG
+1219 GVTALDSAIFVDENG
-1234 EITESGQT
+1234 EIMESGQT

-1271 TTRSKAG
+1271 TTRAKAG

-1290 YAETPLLYLGKY
+1290 YAETELLYLGKY
-1302 EVREIKAPFGY
+1302 EVTEIKAPFGY
-1313 VINSQPKTVELTY
+1313 VLDSKPKTVELTY

-1349 ISLSKVMEK
+1349 VSLSKVMEN
-1358 DELFGIGNNAEYKNI
+1358 DELFGIYGKDNFTSV
-1373 RFGLFSAEE
+1373 RFGLFAAEE
-1382 IKASNGTS
+1382 ITASNGTS
-1390 IPSAGLIS
+1390 IPAGGLIS
-1398 QISLDENMSA
+1398 EVSL
-1408 VIAEKIPFGKYY
+1408 AEDMTAKFDAKLPFGKYY
-1420 VQEIATDEKYVLNGE
+1420 VQEIATDDKYILNGE

-1452 IDCGQFFNS
+1452 IDCGQFINS
-1461 IKRGLVHG
+1461 IKRGYVRG
-1469 NKVNESGEPL
+1469 YKVNDSGEPL
-1479 ENALFGLFRTDCTKF
+1479 ENAVFGLF
-1494 AAGNALMIAVSDENG
+1494 AADTSEFTNENAIMTAVSDENG
-1509 YFEFGNIPY
+1509 YFEFADIAYGNYI
-1518 GEYVITEI
+1518 VCEI
-1526 EAPDGYIFSDE
+1526 EAPAGYIFSDE

-1573 KGAKMQLINVNGEIV
+1573 KGAKMKLINVNGEIV
-1588 DEWTSEGTNHVVS
+1588 DEWTSEGTNHVIS
-1601 ELPVGDYTLKESA
+1601 ELPAGAYTLKEIA
-1614 APEGYVIAT
+1614 APDGYVIAT
-1623 EIGFT
+1623 DIGFT

-1642 TATSENGN
+1642 IATSENGN

-1678 TLQIIDKYGNVVDE
+1678 MLQIIDENGNIVEE
-1692 WISADMPYFIEA
+1692 WISTNKPHFIEA
-1704 DLIAGET
+1704 ELIAGKK
-1711 YILHE
+1711 YALHE
-1716 VAAPD
+1716 TVAPD

-1729 EFTVSENGTVDIVI
+1729 EFTVSKNGTVDIVI
-1743 MQDDTTKVMISK
+1743 MQDDTTKVKISK
-1755 QDITTGEELPGA
+1755 KDITTGEELPGA
-1767 TLQIIDE
+1767 TLQIVDE

-1786 EPHFIEA
+1786 EPHFIKSV
-1793 ELIAGKK
+1793 LLAGAK
-1800 YTLHETYAPNGYV
+1800 YTLHETV
-1813 IANDV
+1813 
-1818 EFTASENGTV
+1818 
-1828 DVFVMQDDT
+1828 
-1837 TKVMIS
+1837 
-1843 KQDITN
+1843 
-1849 GKELPG
+1849 
-1855 ATLQI
+1855 
-1860 IDENGNIVEEWIS
+1860 
-1873 TNEPHC
+1873 
-1879 IEGILVAG
+1879 
-1887 AKYILHETA
+1887 
-1896 APDGYVIANDVEFT
+1896 APDGYVISNDVEFT
-1910 VSENGIVDIVI
+1910 VSENGTVDIVV

-1954 NVVEEWVS
+1954 NIIEEWV
-1962 SSEPHFIEAE
+1962 
-1972 LIAGKKYTLHE
+1972 
-1983 TYAPNGYVIANDVE
+1983 
-1997 FTASE
+1997 
-2002 NGTVDV
+2002 
-2008 FVMQDDTTKVM
+2008 
-2019 ISKQDITNGKELP
+2019 
-2032 GATLQIIDENGNIV
+2032 
-2046 EEWISTN
+2046 STN
-2053 EPHCIEGILVAGAK
+2053 EPH
-2067 YILHETAAPDG
+2067 
-2078 YVIANDVEFT
+2078 
-2088 VSENG
+2088 
-2093 IVDIVI
+2093 
-2099 MQDDTTKV
+2099 M
-2107 MISKQDI
+2107 
-2114 TNGKELPSA
+2114 
-2123 MLQIIDENG
+2123 
-2132 NIVEEWVSASKP
+2132 
-2144 HFIEGKLI
+2144 IEGKLI

-2178 NADGSMT
+2178 NADGSVT
-2185 KVVMYDE
+2185 EVILYDE
-2192 HTPVP
+2192 HKPVP

-2204 TETPHTGVSA
+2204 TDTPHTGVSA
-2214 GNSAVVFLISGVL
+2214 DNSAAVYLISAVL
-2227 LMIAGMFIR
+2227 LMIVGIIIR
-2236 KKNNKE
+2236 KKH

>member
-1 MKIRKIL
+1 
-8 KRCTAAMLAAA
+8 MLAAA

-34 GVSIGYTWNS
+34 GISIGYIWNS

-49 IKNRKNGAAGGVSG
+49 INVRKNGVTGGVSG

-106 FTKYD
+106 FTEYD
-111 TFDLSDKNKA
+111 TFDLTDKNKA

-151 HKTGDYYAATQCLI
+151 HKNGDYYAATQLII
-165 WELILGYRGHTQA
+165 WEMILGYRGHTQTT
-178 GFGKCSDILWN
+178 FGKCSDVLWN

-199 TRSGVEKAYNDIVSN
+199 TKSGVEKAYNDIVSN
-214 VKDHYKLPSAM
+214 VKNHYKLPSALK
-225 RSTKAQAKDEPNVMK
+225 STKTQAKDEPNILK
-240 YNAENLRYET
+240 YNVVNLRYET

-257 YVTASSLAHNFS
+257 YVKASSLAHNFS
-269 SLESKL
+269 GLKSKL
-275 GSLIKSKFSGTFGK
+275 ESLIKSKFSGTFGK
-289 DYGIETEMSG
+289 DYGIETSTSG
-299 TNTVYTIW
+299 KNTVYTIW

-331 KNSLKKQETLFAN
+331 KDSLKKQETLFAN

-352 STRLDPIVGY
+352 STRLDPIAGY

-377 TYTDSGNNQITAA
+377 TYTDSSNNQITAT

-401 VVSCLYDGKKYYVQ
+401 AVSCLYDGKKYYVQ
-415 ADKNSAGTGY
+415 ADKNSTGTAY
-425 VFSKYVTSVSEAT
+425 VFSKYVTSINEAT
-438 KFKTIKNTD
+438 KFKTLKNTE
-447 TKGTFTVNDLPTST
+447 TKGTFTINDLPTST
-461 SNGRTYT
+461 SKGRTYT

-476 SDRYEKLS
+476 NERYEKLS

-500 GTKTI
+500 GTKTV

-523 DKIVQNGDGK
+523 DKIVRNGDGK
-533 ELSSDNESDIKTLS
+533 ALSSDNESDIKTLS

-574 AAKAFDGDLNDLDG
+574 AGKAFDGDLNDLDG

-600 YYMPTKLNAN
+600 YYMPTKLNSN

-624 SKAYVFSTGSNY
+624 SKAYVFCTGSNY
-636 SGFDTCDHFGQ
+636 SGSDTCDHFGQ
-647 LFLNM
+647 IFFNLV
-652 LPLNSSGNAKE
+652 PLNSSGNAKE

-689 STLKDMSSK
+689 SALKDVSSK

-722 FVIGAGRL
+722 YVIGAGRL
-730 YPISS
+730 YPISA
-735 NKLEDNKLHSNGEI
+735 NKLESNRLHSDAEI

-770 SGAKYGLYNSAK
+770 PGAKYGLYNSAK
-782 KLLKTATT
+782 KLLKTAIT

-829 RANTAVSD
+829 RSNTVVND

-869 LNDIKIEGV
+869 LNSIPIEGI

-887 VVKSVTTDSN
+887 VVKSVTTDKN
-897 GYACVENLPL
+897 GYAEVSGLAL
-907 GKLNGETFENVY
+907 GKLNGDAFENVY

-925 NDKYIMLDEK
+925 NDKYIMLDEN
-935 GELNRSFT
+935 GELSRSFS
-943 VTTTLSDI
+943 VTTTLADI

-995 TQDVAFN
+995 TQDITFN

-1010 ESVGTVVTDENGYA
+1010 ESVGTVITDEQGYA
-1024 SSTYT
+1024 STTYT
-1029 EYETD
+1029 EYEAD
-1034 ETQGYTKTIPIYPNF
+1034 GTQGYTKTIPIYPNF
-1049 EYELVEVSAPEP
+1049 EYELVEVSVPEP
-1061 YIIPAEN
+1061 YVIPEKN
-1068 TKFTAKSDKAD
+1068 TKLTAKSEKAD

-1091 EVQRGTLEV
+1091 DVQRGTLEV
-1100 FKADSETKKP
+1100 YKTDSETNTP
-1110 LEGVEFEVRAA
+1110 LAGVEFEVRAA
-1121 EDFAIGGKQLHK
+1121 EDFFVGSAQLHK
-1133 KGDVIYKMTTDSTG
+1133 KGDVICTMTTDSTG
-1147 YADTGNAQMY
+1147 HADTGNAQMY

-1162 TLTETKAAEG
+1162 TLTETKTAEG
-1172 YTINS
+1172 YKINK
-1177 DSKTFEFNYA
+1177 DSKIFEFNFA
-1187 GNRVSYSKLNID
+1187 GNTVSYSKLNID

-1219 GVTALGSAISVDENG
+1219 GVTALDSAIFVDENG
-1234 EITESGQT
+1234 EIMESGQT

-1271 TTRSKAG
+1271 TTRAKAG

-1290 YAETPLLYLGKY
+1290 YAETELLYLGKY

-1313 VINSQPKTVELTY
+1313 VLDSKPKTVELTY

-1349 ISLSKVMEK
+1349 VSLSKVMEN
-1358 DELFGIGNNAEYKNI
+1358 DELFGIYGKDNFTSV
-1373 RFGLFSAEE
+1373 RFGLFAAEE
-1382 IKASNGTS
+1382 ITASNGTS
-1390 IPSAGLIS
+1390 IPAGGLIS
-1398 QISLDENMSA
+1398 EVSL
-1408 VIAEKIPFGKYY
+1408 AEDMTAKFDAKLPFGKYY
-1420 VQEIATDEKYVLNGE
+1420 VQEIATDDKYILNGE
-1435 KYLVTFEYMG
+1435 KYLVTFKYMG

-1452 IDCGQFFNS
+1452 IDCGQFINS
-1461 IKRGLVHG
+1461 IKRGYVRG
-1469 NKVNESGEPL
+1469 YKVNDSGEPL
-1479 ENALFGLFRTDCTKF
+1479 ENAVFGLF
-1494 AAGNALMIAVSDENG
+1494 AADTSEFTNENAIMTAVSDENG
-1509 YFEFGNIPY
+1509 YFEFADIAYGNYI
-1518 GEYVITEI
+1518 VCEI
-1526 EAPDGYIFSDE
+1526 EAPAGYIFSDE

-1573 KGAKMQLINVNGEIV
+1573 KGAKMKLINVNGEIV
-1588 DEWTSEGTNHVVS
+1588 DEWTSEGTNHVIS
-1601 ELPVGDYTLKESA
+1601 ELPAGAYTLKEIA
-1614 APEGYVIAT
+1614 APDGYVIAT
-1623 EIGFT
+1623 DIGFT

-1642 TATSENGN
+1642 IATSENGN

-1678 TLQIIDKYGNVVDE
+1678 MLQIIDENGNIVEE
-1692 WISADMPYFIEA
+1692 WISTNKPHFIEA
-1704 DLIAGET
+1704 ELIAGKK
-1711 YILHE
+1711 YALHE
-1716 VAAPD
+1716 TVAPD

-1729 EFTVSENGTVDIVI
+1729 EFTVSKNGTVDIVI
-1743 MQDDTTKVMISK
+1743 MQDDTTKVKISK
-1755 QDITTGEELPGA
+1755 KDITTGEELPGA
-1767 TLQIIDE
+1767 TLQIVDE

-1786 EPHFIEA
+1786 EPHFIKSV
-1793 ELIAGKK
+1793 LLAGAK
-1800 YTLHETYAPNGYV
+1800 YTLHETV
-1813 IANDV
+1813 
-1818 EFTASENGTV
+1818 
-1828 DVFVMQDDT
+1828 
-1837 TKVMIS
+1837 
-1843 KQDITN
+1843 
-1849 GKELPG
+1849 
-1855 ATLQI
+1855 
-1860 IDENGNIVEEWIS
+1860 
-1873 TNEPHC
+1873 
-1879 IEGILVAG
+1879 
-1887 AKYILHETA
+1887 
-1896 APDGYVIANDVEFT
+1896 APDGYVISNDVEFT
-1910 VSENGIVDIVI
+1910 VSENGTVDIVV

-1954 NVVEEWVS
+1954 NIIEEWV
-1962 SSEPHFIEAE
+1962 
-1972 LIAGKKYTLHE
+1972 
-1983 TYAPNGYVIANDVE
+1983 
-1997 FTASE
+1997 
-2002 NGTVDV
+2002 
-2008 FVMQDDTTKVM
+2008 
-2019 ISKQDITNGKELP
+2019 
-2032 GATLQIIDENGNIV
+2032 
-2046 EEWISTN
+2046 STN
-2053 EPHCIEGILVAGAK
+2053 EPH
-2067 YILHETAAPDG
+2067 
-2078 YVIANDVEFT
+2078 
-2088 VSENG
+2088 
-2093 IVDIVI
+2093 
-2099 MQDDTTKV
+2099 M
-2107 MISKQDI
+2107 
-2114 TNGKELPSA
+2114 
-2123 MLQIIDENG
+2123 
-2132 NIVEEWVSASKP
+2132 
-2144 HFIEGKLI
+2144 IEGKLI

-2178 NADGSMT
+2178 NADGSVT
-2185 KVVMYDE
+2185 EVIMYDE
-2192 HTPVP
+2192 HKPVP

-2204 TETPHTGVSA
+2204 TDTPHTGVSA
-2214 GNSAVVFLISGVL
+2214 DNSAAVYLISAVL
-2227 LMIAGMFIR
+2227 LMIVGIIIR
-2236 KKNNKE
+2236 KKH

>member
-24 LAANVSAATS
+24 LTANVSAATS

-63 QYIKAGEQICRFS
+63 QYIKAGEQICRFC

-178 GFGKCSDILWN
+178 TFSKCSDILWN

-225 RSTKAQAKDEPNVMK
+225 KSTKAQAKDEAHVMK

-307 SKERQFTSSG
+307 SKERQFSSSG
-317 DSSIYVTES
+317 DSNIYVTES

-447 TKGTFTVNDLPTST
+447 AKGTFTVNDLPTST

-476 SDRYEKLS
+476 DERYEKLS

-493 SDFTTNA
+493 SDFTANA

-505 KMNNSETSYNAK
+505 KMNNSEKNYNAK
-517 FGTATL
+517 FGTAVL
-523 DKIVQNGDGK
+523 DKTILNGDGK
-533 ELSSDNESDIKTLS
+533 ALSSDNESDIKTLS

-557 GYWDNGEMRYL
+557 GYWDEENGKPVMRYI
-568 SQGYKS
+568 SQGHKS
-574 AAKAFDGDLNDLDG
+574 AEKAFSGDLNDLDG
-588 FKDKSYSAGDGM
+588 FNGKTYSSGDGC
-600 YYMPTKLNAN
+600 YYVPTKLNAN

-616 TARTTTDI
+616 TTRTTTDF

-636 SGFDTCDHFGQ
+636 SGCDTCDHFGQ
-647 LFLNM
+647 LFFDLV
-652 LPLNSSGNAKE
+652 PLDSSGNAKE
-663 LVFIEVNGAK
+663 LVFIEINGAK
-673 GYGYEESF
+673 GYGYDESLE
-681 DAADAYML
+681 ASKAYNL
-689 STLKDMSSK
+689 STIKDSTAK
-698 RDICGLVRNNTGRS
+698 RNISGLIRNDTGKS
-712 YTLTDESGKN
+712 YALTDENGKKY
-722 FVIGAGRL
+722 ILGAGNL

-735 NKLEDNKLHSNGEI
+735 NKLEDNRLHSSAEI

-760 TKKSDSGELL
+760 TKKNDSGEVL
-770 SGAKYGLYNSAK
+770 SGARYGLYNSSK
-782 KLLKTATT
+782 KLLKTAV
-790 GTDGKAKFDY
+790 TDDNGKAKFDY

-811 EITAPDGYV
+811 EITAPEGYA
-820 LDNEYYLVN
+820 LNNEYHLVN
-829 RANTAVSD
+829 RANTAVND

-843 AKLSDYNYSVT
+843 AKLSDHNYSVT

-887 VVKSVTTDSN
+887 VVKSITTDKN
-897 GYACVENLPL
+897 GYAEVSGLAL

-925 NDKYIMLDEK
+925 NDRYIMLDEN
-935 GELNRSFT
+935 GELSRSFT
-943 VTTTLSDI
+943 VTTTLADI
-951 EDKTNP
+951 DDNTDP

-964 IPNTLQLVDLKVHK
+964 IPNTLQLVDLKIHK
-978 VDEFG
+978 VDEFD

-995 TQDVAFN
+995 TQDIAFN

-1010 ESVGTVVTDENGYA
+1010 EPVGTVVTDEQGYA

-1034 ETQGYTKTIPIYPNF
+1034 GTQGYTKTIPIYPNF

-1061 YIIPAEN
+1061 YVISAEN
-1068 TKFTAKSDKAD
+1068 TKFTVKSDKAD
-1079 TLTIPHEVTVTN
+1079 TLTIPYEVIVTN
-1091 EVQRGTLEV
+1091 DVQRGTLEV

-1110 LEGVEFEVRAA
+1110 IEGVEFEVRAA
-1121 EDFAIGGKQLHK
+1121 EDFFVGSAQLHK
-1133 KGDVIYKMTTDSTG
+1133 QGDVICTMTTDSTG
-1147 YADTGNAQMY
+1147 HADTGNAQMY

-1172 YTINS
+1172 YVI
-1177 DSKTFEFNYA
+1177 DSESRTFEFNYA
-1187 GNRVSYSKLNID
+1187 GNTAVYSKLSID
-1199 VGNDSQKGKIS
+1199 LGNDSQKGKIS
-1210 VYKLGEAFT
+1210 VYKSGKAFT

-1234 EITESGQT
+1234 NIEESGQT
-1242 TYTPVFTECALGGAV
+1242 IYKPVFTECALSGAV
-1257 FQVTA
+1257 FQITA

-1271 TTRSKAG
+1271 TIHANAG
-1278 DVVAEITTDENG
+1278 DVVTEITTDENG
-1290 YAETPLLYLGKY
+1290 YGETEPLYLGRY
-1302 EVREIKAPFGY
+1302 EVREIKAPYGY
-1313 VINSQPKTVELTY
+1313 VLNNEPKEAELTY
-1326 AGQEIAVR
+1326 AGQEFEVR
-1334 DTVNTAFDNDYQGVR
+1334 DTVDTEFENEYQRVMIR
-1349 ISLSKVMEK
+1349 LSKTMEN
-1358 DELFGIGNNAEYKNI
+1358 DELFGIGSNGEYKNV
-1373 RFGLFSAEE
+1373 RFGLFAAKD
-1382 IKASNGTS
+1382 ITASNGTL
-1390 IPSAGLIS
+1390 IPAGGLIS
-1398 QISLDENMSA
+1398 AVSLDENMTA

-1420 VQEIATDEKYVLNGE
+1420 VQEIATDEHYVLNGE

-1452 IDCGQFFNS
+1452 IDCGEFENV
-1461 IKRGLVHG
+1461 IKRGRIEGH
-1469 NKVNESGEPL
+1469 KTDDKSEPL
-1479 ENALFGLFRTDCTKF
+1479 ENAVFGLFRKDCKVF
-1494 AAGNALMIAVSDENG
+1494 SESNAIMTAVSDEKG

-1518 GEYVITEI
+1518 GEYVVREI
-1526 EAPDGYIFSDE
+1526 KAPRGYILSN
-1537 KYPVSISENGA
+1537 KSYPVSISEDGE
-1548 VVEII
+1548 VIEIT

-1566 DVYGNEL
+1566 DIYGNEL
-1573 KGAKMQLINVNGEIV
+1573 KGAKMQIIDSEGNIV
-1588 DEWTSEGTNHVVS
+1588 DEWTSDGTDHIVT
-1601 ELPVGDYTLKESA
+1601 ELPAGDYTLKE
-1614 APEGYVIAT
+1614 I
-1623 EIGFT
+1623 
-1628 VDIYGNVTVENVES
+1628 
-1642 TATSENGN
+1642 
-1650 PLIVMV
+1650 
-1656 DDTTKVE
+1656 
-1663 ISKQDITNG
+1663 
-1672 KELPGA
+1672 
-1678 TLQIIDKYGNVVDE
+1678 
-1692 WISADMPYFIEA
+1692 
-1704 DLIAGET
+1704 
-1711 YILHE
+1711 
-1716 VAAPD
+1716 AAPD
-1721 GYVIANDV
+1721 GYVIATD
-1729 EFTVSENGTVDIVI
+1729 
-1743 MQDDTTKVMISK
+1743 
-1755 QDITTGEELPGA
+1755 
-1767 TLQIIDE
+1767 
-1774 NGNVVEEWVSSS
+1774 
-1786 EPHFIEA
+1786 
-1793 ELIAGKK
+1793 
-1800 YTLHETYAPNGYV
+1800 
-1813 IANDV
+1813 
-1818 EFTASENGTV
+1818 
-1828 DVFVMQDDT
+1828 
-1837 TKVMIS
+1837 
-1843 KQDITN
+1843 
-1849 GKELPG
+1849 
-1855 ATLQI
+1855 
-1860 IDENGNIVEEWIS
+1860 
-1873 TNEPHC
+1873 
-1879 IEGILVAG
+1879 
-1887 AKYILHETA
+1887 
-1896 APDGYVIANDVEFT
+1896 
-1910 VSENGIVDIVI
+1910 
-1921 MQDDTTKV
+1921 
-1929 KISKKDITTGEE
+1929 
-1941 LPGATLQIIDENG
+1941 
-1954 NVVEEWVS
+1954 
-1962 SSEPHFIEAE
+1962 
-1972 LIAGKKYTLHE
+1972 
-1983 TYAPNGYVIANDVE
+1983 
-1997 FTASE
+1997 
-2002 NGTVDV
+2002 
-2008 FVMQDDTTKVM
+2008 
-2019 ISKQDITNGKELP
+2019 
-2032 GATLQIIDENGNIV
+2032 
-2046 EEWISTN
+2046 
-2053 EPHCIEGILVAGAK
+2053 
-2067 YILHETAAPDG
+2067 
-2078 YVIANDVEFT
+2078 
-2088 VSENG
+2088 
-2093 IVDIVI
+2093 
-2099 MQDDTTKV
+2099 
-2107 MISKQDI
+2107 
-2114 TNGKELPSA
+2114 
-2123 MLQIIDENG
+2123 
-2132 NIVEEWVSASKP
+2132 
-2144 HFIEGKLI
+2144 
-2152 AGKEYTL
+2152 
-2159 KETMAPEGYEIAN
+2159 
-2172 EIKFTV
+2172 IKFTV
-2178 NADGSMT
+2178 DVYGNVTVENADAAAIAEDGTPIVIM
-2185 KVVMYDE
+2185 VDE
-2192 HTPVP
+2192 AKPSLPDTPHTV
-2197 EKPETPP
+2197 T
-2204 TETPHTGVSA
+2204 TDNPHTGVSSDN
-2214 GNSAVVFLISGVL
+2214 GICIYVMIGSVMLLSLIF
-2227 LMIAGMFIR
+2227 AIR
-2236 KKNNKE
+2236 KNNERRDV

>member
-49 IKNRKNGAAGGVSG
+49 IKNRKNGVTGGVSG

-225 RSTKAQAKDEPNVMK
+225 KSTKAQAKDEAHVMK

-307 SKERQFTSSG
+307 SKERQFSSSG
-317 DSSIYVTES
+317 DSNIYVTES

-415 ADKNSAGTGY
+415 ADKNSTGTGY

-447 TKGTFTVNDLPTST
+447 AKGTFTVNDLPTST

-476 SDRYEKLS
+476 DERYEKLS

-493 SDFTTNA
+493 SDFTANA

-505 KMNNSETSYNAK
+505 KMNNSEKNYNAK
-517 FGTATL
+517 FGTAVL
-523 DKIVQNGDGK
+523 DKTILNGDGK
-533 ELSSDNESDIKTLS
+533 ALSSDNESDIKTLS

-557 GYWDNGEMRYL
+557 GYWDEENGKPVMRYI
-568 SQGYKS
+568 SQGHKS
-574 AAKAFDGDLNDLDG
+574 AEKAFSGDLNDLDG
-588 FKDKSYSAGDGM
+588 FNGKTYSSGDGC
-600 YYMPTKLNAN
+600 YYVPTKLNAN

-616 TARTTTDI
+616 TTRTTTDF

-636 SGFDTCDHFGQ
+636 SGCDTCDHFGQ
-647 LFLNM
+647 LFFDLV
-652 LPLNSSGNAKE
+652 PLDSSGNAKE
-663 LVFIEVNGAK
+663 LVFIEINGAK
-673 GYGYEESF
+673 GYGYDESLE
-681 DAADAYML
+681 ASKAYNL
-689 STLKDMSSK
+689 STIKDSTAK
-698 RDICGLVRNNTGRS
+698 RNISGLIRNDTGKS
-712 YTLTDESGKN
+712 YALTDENGKKY
-722 FVIGAGRL
+722 ILGAENL

-735 NKLEDNKLHSNGEI
+735 NKLEDNRLHSSAEI

-760 TKKSDSGELL
+760 TKKDSNTNDVL

-790 GTDGKAKFDY
+790 GSDGKAKFDY

-811 EITAPDGYV
+811 EITAPNGYV
-820 LDNEYYLVN
+820 LDTEYHLVN
-829 RANTAVSD
+829 RANSVVND

-897 GYACVENLPL
+897 GYACVENLAL

-925 NDKYIMLDEK
+925 NDKYIMLDEN
-935 GELNRSFT
+935 GELSRSFT
-943 VTTTLSDI
+943 VTTTIADI
-951 EDKTNP
+951 EDGTNP

-995 TQDVAFN
+995 TQDIAFN

-1010 ESVGTVVTDENGYA
+1010 ESVGTVVTDEQGYV

-1034 ETQGYTKTIPIYPNF
+1034 GTQGYTKTIPIYPNF

-1061 YIIPAEN
+1061 YVISAEN

-1091 EVQRGTLEV
+1091 DVQRGTLEV
-1100 FKADSETKKP
+1100 YKADSETKKP
-1110 LEGVEFEVRAA
+1110 LPGVEFEVRAA

-1133 KGDVIYKMTTDSTG
+1133 KGDVICKMTTDSTG
-1147 YADTGNAQMY
+1147 HADTGNAQMY

-1172 YTINS
+1172 YAINS
-1177 DSKTFEFNYA
+1177 DSKTFEFKFT
-1187 GNRVSYSKLNID
+1187 GNSVSYSKLNID

-1210 VYKLGEAFT
+1210 VYKSGDAFT
-1219 GVTALGSAISVDENG
+1219 GVTAMGSAISVDENG
-1234 EITESGQT
+1234 EIMESGQT
-1242 TYTPVFTECALGGAV
+1242 TYKPVFTECALSGAV

-1262 AEDIVTADG
+1262 TEDIVTADG
-1271 TTRSKAG
+1271 TVHAKAG
-1278 DVVAEITTDENG
+1278 DVVAEIMTDENG
-1290 YAETPLLYLGKY
+1290 YGETEPLYLGRY

-1313 VINSQPKTVELTY
+1313 VMNSEPKYAELIY
-1326 AGQEIAVR
+1326 AGQEFEVR
-1334 DTVNTAFDNDYQGVR
+1334 DTVDIEFENEYQRVMIR
-1349 ISLSKVMEK
+1349 LSKTMEN
-1358 DELFGIGNNAEYKNI
+1358 DELFGIGSNGEYKNV
-1373 RFGLFSAEE
+1373 RFGLFAAED
-1382 IKASNGTS
+1382 ITAANGTS
-1390 IPSAGLIS
+1390 IPAGGLIS
-1398 QISLDENMSA
+1398 EISLEEDMSA
-1408 VIAEKIPFGKYY
+1408 QFDTALPFGKYY
-1420 VQEIATDEKYVLNGE
+1420 VQEIATDEHYVLNGE

-1452 IDCGQFFNS
+1452 IDCGEFENI
-1461 IKRGLVHG
+1461 IKRGRIEGH
-1469 NKVNESGEPL
+1469 KTDDKSEPL
-1479 ENALFGLFRTDCTKF
+1479 ENAVFGLFRKDCKVF
-1494 AAGNALMIAVSDENG
+1494 SESNAIMTAVSDEKG

-1518 GEYVITEI
+1518 GEYVVREI
-1526 EAPDGYIFSDE
+1526 KAPRGYILSN
-1537 KYPVSISENGA
+1537 KSYPVSISEDGE
-1548 VVEII
+1548 VIEIT

-1566 DVYGNEL
+1566 DIYGNEL
-1573 KGAKMQLINVNGEIV
+1573 KGAKMQIIDSEGNIV
-1588 DEWTSEGTNHVVS
+1588 DEWTSDGTDHIVT
-1601 ELPVGDYTLKESA
+1601 ELPAGDYTLKE
-1614 APEGYVIAT
+1614 I
-1623 EIGFT
+1623 
-1628 VDIYGNVTVENVES
+1628 
-1642 TATSENGN
+1642 
-1650 PLIVMV
+1650 
-1656 DDTTKVE
+1656 
-1663 ISKQDITNG
+1663 
-1672 KELPGA
+1672 
-1678 TLQIIDKYGNVVDE
+1678 
-1692 WISADMPYFIEA
+1692 
-1704 DLIAGET
+1704 
-1711 YILHE
+1711 
-1716 VAAPD
+1716 AAPD
-1721 GYVIANDV
+1721 GYVIATD
-1729 EFTVSENGTVDIVI
+1729 
-1743 MQDDTTKVMISK
+1743 
-1755 QDITTGEELPGA
+1755 
-1767 TLQIIDE
+1767 
-1774 NGNVVEEWVSSS
+1774 
-1786 EPHFIEA
+1786 
-1793 ELIAGKK
+1793 
-1800 YTLHETYAPNGYV
+1800 
-1813 IANDV
+1813 
-1818 EFTASENGTV
+1818 
-1828 DVFVMQDDT
+1828 
-1837 TKVMIS
+1837 
-1843 KQDITN
+1843 
-1849 GKELPG
+1849 
-1855 ATLQI
+1855 
-1860 IDENGNIVEEWIS
+1860 
-1873 TNEPHC
+1873 
-1879 IEGILVAG
+1879 
-1887 AKYILHETA
+1887 
-1896 APDGYVIANDVEFT
+1896 
-1910 VSENGIVDIVI
+1910 
-1921 MQDDTTKV
+1921 
-1929 KISKKDITTGEE
+1929 
-1941 LPGATLQIIDENG
+1941 
-1954 NVVEEWVS
+1954 
-1962 SSEPHFIEAE
+1962 
-1972 LIAGKKYTLHE
+1972 
-1983 TYAPNGYVIANDVE
+1983 
-1997 FTASE
+1997 
-2002 NGTVDV
+2002 
-2008 FVMQDDTTKVM
+2008 
-2019 ISKQDITNGKELP
+2019 
-2032 GATLQIIDENGNIV
+2032 
-2046 EEWISTN
+2046 
-2053 EPHCIEGILVAGAK
+2053 
-2067 YILHETAAPDG
+2067 
-2078 YVIANDVEFT
+2078 
-2088 VSENG
+2088 
-2093 IVDIVI
+2093 
-2099 MQDDTTKV
+2099 
-2107 MISKQDI
+2107 
-2114 TNGKELPSA
+2114 
-2123 MLQIIDENG
+2123 
-2132 NIVEEWVSASKP
+2132 
-2144 HFIEGKLI
+2144 
-2152 AGKEYTL
+2152 
-2159 KETMAPEGYEIAN
+2159 
-2172 EIKFTV
+2172 IKFTV
-2178 NADGSMT
+2178 DVYGNVTVENADAAAIAEDGTPIVIM
-2185 KVVMYDE
+2185 VDE
-2192 HTPVP
+2192 AKPSLPDTPHTV
-2197 EKPETPP
+2197 T
-2204 TETPHTGVSA
+2204 TDNPHTGVSSDN
-2214 GNSAVVFLISGVL
+2214 GICIY
-2227 LMIAGMFIR
+2227 LMIESVMLLSLIFAIR
-2236 KKNNKE
+2236 KNNERRDV

>member
-24 LAANVSAATS
+24 LTANVSAATS

-63 QYIKAGEQICRFS
+63 QYIKAGEQICRFC

-111 TFDLSDKNKA
+111 TFDLTDKNKA

-178 GFGKCSDILWN
+178 TFSKCSDILWN

-225 RSTKAQAKDEPNVMK
+225 KSTKAQAKDEAHVMK

-307 SKERQFTSSG
+307 SKERQFSSSG
-317 DSSIYVTES
+317 DSNIYVTES

-476 SDRYEKLS
+476 NERYEKLS
-484 KSVLLPSPT
+484 KSVTLPSPT
-493 SDFTTNA
+493 SDFTSNA
-500 GTKTI
+500 GTKTV

-517 FGTATL
+517 FGTAVL
-523 DKIVQNGDGK
+523 DKTILNGDGK
-533 ELSSDNESDIKTLS
+533 ALSSDNESDIKTLS

-557 GYWDNGEMRYL
+557 GYWDEENGKPVMRYI
-568 SQGYKS
+568 SQGHKS
-574 AAKAFDGDLNDLDG
+574 ADKAFSGDLNDLDG
-588 FKDKSYSAGDGM
+588 FNGKTYSAGDGC
-600 YYMPTKLNAN
+600 YYVPTKLNSN

-616 TARTTTDI
+616 TSRTTTDI

-636 SGFDTCDHFGQ
+636 SGCDTCDHFGQ
-647 LFLNM
+647 LFFDLV
-652 LPLNSSGNAKE
+652 PLDSSGNAKE
-663 LVFIEVNGAK
+663 LVFIEINGAK
-673 GYGYEESF
+673 GYGYDESLETSK
-681 DAADAYML
+681 AYSL
-689 STLKDMSSK
+689 SGLKDAVSK
-698 RDICGLVRNNTGRS
+698 RDICGIIRNDTGKS
-712 YTLTDESGKN
+712 YALTDENGKKY
-722 FVIGAGRL
+722 ILGAENL

-735 NKLEDNKLHSNGEI
+735 NKLEDNRLHSSAEI

-760 TKKSDSGELL
+760 TKKDSNTNDVL

-790 GTDGKAKFDY
+790 GSDGKAKFDY

-811 EITAPDGYV
+811 EITAPNGYV
-820 LDNEYYLVN
+820 LDTEYHLVN
-829 RANTAVSD
+829 RANSVVND

-897 GYACVENLPL
+897 GYACVENLAL

-925 NDKYIMLDEK
+925 NDKYIMLDEN
-935 GELNRSFT
+935 GELSRSFT
-943 VTTTLSDI
+943 VTTTIADI
-951 EDKTNP
+951 EDGTNP

-995 TQDVAFN
+995 TQDIAFN

-1010 ESVGTVVTDENGYA
+1010 ESVGTVVTDEQGYV

-1034 ETQGYTKTIPIYPNF
+1034 GTQGYTKTIPIYPNF

-1061 YIIPAEN
+1061 YVISAEN

-1091 EVQRGTLEV
+1091 DVQRGTLEV
-1100 FKADSETKKP
+1100 YKADSETKKP
-1110 LEGVEFEVRAA
+1110 LPGVEFEVRAA

-1133 KGDVIYKMTTDSTG
+1133 KGDVICKMTTDSTG
-1147 YADTGNAQMY
+1147 HADTGNAQMY

-1172 YTINS
+1172 YAINS
-1177 DSKTFEFNYA
+1177 DSKTFEFKFT
-1187 GNRVSYSKLNID
+1187 GNSVSYSKLNID

-1210 VYKLGEAFT
+1210 VYKSGDAFT
-1219 GVTALGSAISVDENG
+1219 GVTAMGSAISVDENG
-1234 EITESGQT
+1234 EIMESGQT
-1242 TYTPVFTECALGGAV
+1242 TYKPVFTECALSGAV

-1262 AEDIVTADG
+1262 TEDIVTADG
-1271 TTRSKAG
+1271 TVHAKAG
-1278 DVVAEITTDENG
+1278 DVVAEIMTDENG
-1290 YAETPLLYLGKY
+1290 YGETEPLYLGRY

-1313 VINSQPKTVELTY
+1313 VMNSEPKYAELIY
-1326 AGQEIAVR
+1326 AGQEFEVR
-1334 DTVNTAFDNDYQGVR
+1334 DTVDIEFENEYQRVMIR
-1349 ISLSKVMEK
+1349 LSKTMEN
-1358 DELFGIGNNAEYKNI
+1358 DELFGIGSNGEYKNV
-1373 RFGLFSAEE
+1373 RFGLFAAED
-1382 IKASNGTS
+1382 ITAANGTS
-1390 IPSAGLIS
+1390 IPAGGLIS
-1398 QISLDENMSA
+1398 EISLEEDMSA
-1408 VIAEKIPFGKYY
+1408 QFDTALPFGKYY
-1420 VQEIATDEKYVLNGE
+1420 VQEIATDEHYVLNGE

-1452 IDCGQFFNS
+1452 IDCGEFENI
-1461 IKRGLVHG
+1461 IKRGRIEGH
-1469 NKVNESGEPL
+1469 KTDDKSEPL
-1479 ENALFGLFRTDCTKF
+1479 ENAVFGLFTADCVKF
-1494 AAGNALMIAVSDENG
+1494 SRDTAIMTAASDKNG
-1509 YFEFGNIPY
+1509 YFVFDEIPY
-1518 GEYVITEI
+1518 GEYIVREI
-1526 EAPDGYIFSDE
+1526 EAPTGYILSGE
-1537 KYPVSISENGA
+1537 SYPVTVCEDGETITIRT
-1548 VVEII
+1548 V
-1553 AENKPITVEISKR
+1553 NKPITVEVSKV
-1566 DVYGNEL
+1566 DVYGEEL
-1573 KGAKMQLINVNGEIV
+1573 IGADMQLENADGEII
-1588 DEWTSEGTNHVVS
+1588 DEWISDGTNHVVS
-1601 ELPVGDYTLKESA
+1601 KLGAGEYVLKEIA
-1614 APEGYVIAT
+1614 APDGYVIAT
-1623 EIGFT
+1623 DIKFT
-1628 VDIYGNVTVENVES
+1628 VDVYGNITVENVEA
-1642 TATSENGN
+1642 TVTSENGN

-1656 DDTTKVE
+1656 DDTTKV
-1663 ISKQDITNG
+1663 Q
-1672 KELPGA
+1672 
-1678 TLQIIDKYGNVVDE
+1678 
-1692 WISADMPYFIEA
+1692 
-1704 DLIAGET
+1704 
-1711 YILHE
+1711 
-1716 VAAPD
+1716 
-1721 GYVIANDV
+1721 
-1729 EFTVSENGTVDIVI
+1729 
-1743 MQDDTTKVMISK
+1743 ISK

-1774 NGNVVEEWVSSS
+1774 DGNVVEEWVSTD
-1786 EPHFIEA
+1786 EA
-1793 ELIAGKK
+1793 
-1800 YTLHETYAPNGYV
+1800 
-1813 IANDV
+1813 
-1818 EFTASENGTV
+1818 
-1828 DVFVMQDDT
+1828 
-1837 TKVMIS
+1837 
-1843 KQDITN
+1843 
-1849 GKELPG
+1849 
-1855 ATLQI
+1855 
-1860 IDENGNIVEEWIS
+1860 
-1873 TNEPHC
+1873 
-1879 IEGILVAG
+1879 
-1887 AKYILHETA
+1887 
-1896 APDGYVIANDVEFT
+1896 
-1910 VSENGIVDIVI
+1910 
-1921 MQDDTTKV
+1921 
-1929 KISKKDITTGEE
+1929 
-1941 LPGATLQIIDENG
+1941 
-1954 NVVEEWVS
+1954 
-1962 SSEPHFIEAE
+1962 
-1972 LIAGKKYTLHE
+1972 
-1983 TYAPNGYVIANDVE
+1983 
-1997 FTASE
+1997 
-2002 NGTVDV
+2002 
-2008 FVMQDDTTKVM
+2008 
-2019 ISKQDITNGKELP
+2019 
-2032 GATLQIIDENGNIV
+2032 
-2046 EEWISTN
+2046 
-2053 EPHCIEGILVAGAK
+2053 
-2067 YILHETAAPDG
+2067 
-2078 YVIANDVEFT
+2078 
-2088 VSENG
+2088 
-2093 IVDIVI
+2093 
-2099 MQDDTTKV
+2099 
-2107 MISKQDI
+2107 
-2114 TNGKELPSA
+2114 
-2123 MLQIIDENG
+2123 
-2132 NIVEEWVSASKP
+2132 

-2159 KETMAPEGYEIAN
+2159 KEIIAPEGYEIAN

-2178 NADGSMT
+2178 NADGT
-2185 KVVMYDE
+2185 VTEVVMYDE
-2192 HTPVP
+2192 HTPDL
-2197 EKPETPP
+2197 ETPP
-2204 TETPHTGVSA
+2204 TVTIDTPHTGVSA
-2214 GNSAVVFLISGVL
+2214 DNGAELYLVATAVIMAFGMLIC
-2227 LMIAGMFIR
+2227 
-2236 KKNNKE
+2236 KKNDKKQRKDDVK

>member
-1 MKIRKIL
+1 
-8 KRCTAAMLAAA
+8 MLAAA

-34 GVSIGYTWNS
+34 GISIGYIWNS

-49 IKNRKNGAAGGVSG
+49 INVRKNGVTGGVSG

-106 FTKYD
+106 FTEYD
-111 TFDLSDKNKA
+111 TFDLTDKNKA

-151 HKTGDYYAATQCLI
+151 HKNGDYYAATQLII
-165 WELILGYRGHTQA
+165 WEMILGYRGHTQTT
-178 GFGKCSDILWN
+178 FGKCSDVLWN

-199 TRSGVEKAYNDIVSN
+199 TKSGVEKAYNDIVSN
-214 VKDHYKLPSAM
+214 VKNHYKLPSALK
-225 RSTKAQAKDEPNVMK
+225 STKTQAKDEPNILK
-240 YNAENLRYET
+240 YNVVNLRYET

-257 YVTASSLAHNFS
+257 YVKASSLAHNFS
-269 SLESKL
+269 GLKSKL
-275 GSLIKSKFSGTFGK
+275 ESLIKSKFSGTFGK
-289 DYGIETEMSG
+289 DYGIETSTSG

-331 KNSLKKQETLFAN
+331 KDSLKKQETLFAN

-352 STRLDPIVGY
+352 STRLDPIAGY

-377 TYTDSGNNQITAA
+377 TYTDSSNNQITAT

-401 VVSCLYDGKKYYVQ
+401 AVSCLYDGKKYYVQ
-415 ADKNSAGTGY
+415 ADKNSTGTAY
-425 VFSKYVTSVSEAT
+425 VFSKYVTSINEAT
-438 KFKTIKNTD
+438 KFKTLKNTE
-447 TKGTFTVNDLPTST
+447 TKGTFTINDLPTST
-461 SNGRTYT
+461 SKGRTYT

-476 SDRYEKLS
+476 NERYEKLS

-500 GTKTI
+500 GTKTV

-523 DKIVQNGDGK
+523 DKIVRNGDGK
-533 ELSSDNESDIKTLS
+533 ALSSDNESDIKTLS

-574 AAKAFDGDLNDLDG
+574 AGKAFDGDLNDLDG

-600 YYMPTKLNAN
+600 YYMPTKLNSN

-636 SGFDTCDHFGQ
+636 SGSDTCDHFGQ
-647 LFLNM
+647 IFFNLV
-652 LPLNSSGNAKE
+652 PLNSSGNAKE

-689 STLKDMSSK
+689 SALKDVSSK

-722 FVIGAGRL
+722 YVIGAGRL
-730 YPISS
+730 YPISA
-735 NKLEDNKLHSNGEI
+735 NKLESNRLHSDAEI

-770 SGAKYGLYNSAK
+770 PGAKYGLYNSAK
-782 KLLKTATT
+782 KLLKTAIT

-829 RANTAVSD
+829 RSNTVVND

-869 LNDIKIEGV
+869 LNSIPIEGI

-887 VVKSVTTDSN
+887 VVKSVTTDKN
-897 GYACVENLPL
+897 GYAEVSGLAL
-907 GKLNGETFENVY
+907 GKLNGDAFENVY

-925 NDKYIMLDEK
+925 NDKYIMLDEN
-935 GELNRSFT
+935 GELSRSFS
-943 VTTTLSDI
+943 VTTTLADI

-995 TQDVAFN
+995 TQDITFN

-1010 ESVGTVVTDENGYA
+1010 ESVGTVITDEQGYA
-1024 SSTYT
+1024 STTYT
-1029 EYETD
+1029 EYEAD
-1034 ETQGYTKTIPIYPNF
+1034 GTQGYTKTIPIYPNF
-1049 EYELVEVSAPEP
+1049 EYELVEVSVPEP
-1061 YIIPAEN
+1061 YVIPEKN
-1068 TKFTAKSDKAD
+1068 TKLTAKSEKAD

-1091 EVQRGTLEV
+1091 DVQRGTLEV
-1100 FKADSETKKP
+1100 YKTDSETNTP
-1110 LEGVEFEVRAA
+1110 LAGVEFEVRAA
-1121 EDFAIGGKQLHK
+1121 EDFFVGSAQLHK
-1133 KGDVIYKMTTDSTG
+1133 KGDVICTMTTDSTG
-1147 YADTGNAQMY
+1147 HADTGNAQMY

-1162 TLTETKAAEG
+1162 TLTETKTAEG
-1172 YTINS
+1172 YKINK
-1177 DSKTFEFNYA
+1177 DSKIFEFNFA
-1187 GNRVSYSKLNID
+1187 GNTVSYSKLNID

-1219 GVTALGSAISVDENG
+1219 GVTALDSAIFVDENG
-1234 EITESGQT
+1234 EIMESGQT

-1271 TTRSKAG
+1271 TTRAKAG

-1290 YAETPLLYLGKY
+1290 YAETELLYLGKY

-1313 VINSQPKTVELTY
+1313 VLDSKPKTVELTY

-1349 ISLSKVMEK
+1349 VSLSKVMEN
-1358 DELFGIGNNAEYKNI
+1358 DELFGIYGKDNFTSV
-1373 RFGLFSAEE
+1373 RFGLFAAEE
-1382 IKASNGTS
+1382 ITASNGTS
-1390 IPSAGLIS
+1390 IPAGGLIS
-1398 QISLDENMSA
+1398 EVSL
-1408 VIAEKIPFGKYY
+1408 AEDMTAKFDAKLPFGKYY
-1420 VQEIATDEKYVLNGE
+1420 VQEIATDDKYILNGE
-1435 KYLVTFEYMG
+1435 KYLVTFKYMG

-1452 IDCGQFFNS
+1452 IDCGQFINS
-1461 IKRGLVHG
+1461 IKRGYVRG
-1469 NKVNESGEPL
+1469 YKVNDSGEPL
-1479 ENALFGLFRTDCTKF
+1479 ENAVFGLF
-1494 AAGNALMIAVSDENG
+1494 AADTSEFTNENAIMTAVSDENG
-1509 YFEFGNIPY
+1509 YFEFADIAYGNYI
-1518 GEYVITEI
+1518 VCEI
-1526 EAPDGYIFSDE
+1526 EAPAGYIFSDE

-1573 KGAKMQLINVNGEIV
+1573 KGAKMKLINVNGEIV
-1588 DEWTSEGTNHVVS
+1588 DEWTSEGTNHVIS
-1601 ELPVGDYTLKESA
+1601 ELPAGAYTLKEIA
-1614 APEGYVIAT
+1614 APDGYVIAT
-1623 EIGFT
+1623 DIGFT

-1642 TATSENGN
+1642 IATSENGN

-1678 TLQIIDKYGNVVDE
+1678 MLQIIDENGNIVEE
-1692 WISADMPYFIEA
+1692 WISTNKPHFIEA
-1704 DLIAGET
+1704 ELIAGKK
-1711 YILHE
+1711 YALHE
-1716 VAAPD
+1716 TVAPD

-1729 EFTVSENGTVDIVI
+1729 EFTVSKNGTVDIVI
-1743 MQDDTTKVMISK
+1743 MQDDTTKVKISK
-1755 QDITTGEELPGA
+1755 KDITTGEELPGA
-1767 TLQIIDE
+1767 TLQIVDE

-1786 EPHFIEA
+1786 EPHFIKSV
-1793 ELIAGKK
+1793 LLAGAK
-1800 YTLHETYAPNGYV
+1800 YTLHETV
-1813 IANDV
+1813 
-1818 EFTASENGTV
+1818 
-1828 DVFVMQDDT
+1828 
-1837 TKVMIS
+1837 
-1843 KQDITN
+1843 
-1849 GKELPG
+1849 
-1855 ATLQI
+1855 
-1860 IDENGNIVEEWIS
+1860 
-1873 TNEPHC
+1873 
-1879 IEGILVAG
+1879 
-1887 AKYILHETA
+1887 
-1896 APDGYVIANDVEFT
+1896 APDGYVISNDVEFT
-1910 VSENGIVDIVI
+1910 VSENGTVDIVV

-1954 NVVEEWVS
+1954 NIIEEWV
-1962 SSEPHFIEAE
+1962 
-1972 LIAGKKYTLHE
+1972 
-1983 TYAPNGYVIANDVE
+1983 
-1997 FTASE
+1997 
-2002 NGTVDV
+2002 
-2008 FVMQDDTTKVM
+2008 
-2019 ISKQDITNGKELP
+2019 
-2032 GATLQIIDENGNIV
+2032 
-2046 EEWISTN
+2046 STN
-2053 EPHCIEGILVAGAK
+2053 EPH
-2067 YILHETAAPDG
+2067 
-2078 YVIANDVEFT
+2078 
-2088 VSENG
+2088 
-2093 IVDIVI
+2093 
-2099 MQDDTTKV
+2099 M
-2107 MISKQDI
+2107 
-2114 TNGKELPSA
+2114 
-2123 MLQIIDENG
+2123 
-2132 NIVEEWVSASKP
+2132 
-2144 HFIEGKLI
+2144 IEGKLI

-2178 NADGSMT
+2178 NADGSVT
-2185 KVVMYDE
+2185 EVIMYDE
-2192 HTPVP
+2192 HKPVP

-2204 TETPHTGVSA
+2204 TDTPHTGVSA
-2214 GNSAVVFLISGVL
+2214 DNSAAVYLISAVL
-2227 LMIAGMFIR
+2227 LMIVGIIIR
-2236 KKNNKE
+2236 KKH

>member
-49 IKNRKNGAAGGVSG
+49 IKNRKNGVTGGVSG

-289 DYGIETEMSG
+289 DYGLETEMSG

-352 STRLDPIVGY
+352 STRLDPVVGY

-377 TYTDSGNNQITAA
+377 TYTDSSNNQITAA
-390 ELNTLLGKTTF
+390 ELNNLLGKTTF

-415 ADKNSAGTGY
+415 ADKNSTGTGY

-447 TKGTFTVNDLPTST
+447 AKGTFTVNDLPTST

-476 SDRYEKLS
+476 DERYEKLS

-493 SDFTTNA
+493 SDFTANA

-505 KMNNSETSYNAK
+505 KMNNSEKNYNAK
-517 FGTATL
+517 FGTAVL
-523 DKIVQNGDGK
+523 DKTILNGDGK
-533 ELSSDNESDIKTLS
+533 ALSSDNESDIKTLS

-557 GYWDNGEMRYL
+557 GYWDEENGKPVMRYI
-568 SQGYKS
+568 SQGHKS
-574 AAKAFDGDLNDLDG
+574 AEKAFSGDLNDLDG
-588 FKDKSYSAGDGM
+588 FNGKTYSSGDGC
-600 YYMPTKLNAN
+600 YYVPTKLNAN

-616 TARTTTDI
+616 TTRTTTDF
-624 SKAYVFSTGSNY
+624 SKAYVFST
-636 SGFDTCDHFGQ
+636 
-647 LFLNM
+647 
-652 LPLNSSGNAKE
+652 GNAKE
-663 LVFIEVNGAK
+663 LVFIEINGAK
-673 GYGYEESF
+673 GYGYDESLE
-681 DAADAYML
+681 ASKAYNL
-689 STLKDMSSK
+689 STIKDSTAK
-698 RDICGLVRNNTGRS
+698 RNISGLIRNDTGKS
-712 YTLTDESGKN
+712 YALTDENGKKY
-722 FVIGAGRL
+722 ILGAGNL

-735 NKLEDNKLHSNGEI
+735 NKLEDNRLHSSAEI

-760 TKKSDSGELL
+760 TKKDSNTNDVL

-790 GTDGKAKFDY
+790 GSDGKAKFDY

-811 EITAPDGYV
+811 EITAPNGYV
-820 LDNEYYLVN
+820 LDTEYHLVN
-829 RANTAVSD
+829 RANSVVND

-897 GYACVENLPL
+897 GYACVENLAL

-925 NDKYIMLDEK
+925 NDKYIMLDEN
-935 GELNRSFT
+935 GELSRSFT
-943 VTTTLSDI
+943 VTTTIADI
-951 EDKTNP
+951 EDGTNP

-995 TQDVAFN
+995 TQDIAFN

-1010 ESVGTVVTDENGYA
+1010 ESVGTVVTDEQGYV

-1034 ETQGYTKTIPIYPNF
+1034 GTQGYTKTIPIYPNF

-1061 YIIPAEN
+1061 YVISAEN

-1079 TLTIPHEVTVTN
+1079 TLTIPNEVTVTN
-1091 EVQRGTLEV
+1091 DVQRGTLEV
-1100 FKADSETKKP
+1100 YKADSETKKP
-1110 LEGVEFEVRAA
+1110 LPGVEFEVRAA

-1133 KGDVIYKMTTDSTG
+1133 KGDVICKMTTDSTG
-1147 YADTGNAQMY
+1147 HADTGNAQMY

-1172 YTINS
+1172 YAINS
-1177 DSKTFEFNYA
+1177 DSKTFEFKFT
-1187 GNRVSYSKLNID
+1187 GNSVSYSKLNID

-1210 VYKLGEAFT
+1210 VYKSGDAFT
-1219 GVTALGSAISVDENG
+1219 GVTAMGSAISVDENG
-1234 EITESGQT
+1234 EIMESGQT
-1242 TYTPVFTECALGGAV
+1242 TYKPVFTECALSGAV

-1262 AEDIVTADG
+1262 TEDIVTADG
-1271 TTRSKAG
+1271 TVHAKAG
-1278 DVVAEITTDENG
+1278 DVVAEIMTDENG
-1290 YAETPLLYLGKY
+1290 YGETEPLYLGRY

-1313 VINSQPKTVELTY
+1313 VMNSEPKYAELIY
-1326 AGQEIAVR
+1326 AGQEFEVR
-1334 DTVNTAFDNDYQGVR
+1334 DTVDIEFENEYQRVMIR
-1349 ISLSKVMEK
+1349 LSKTMEN
-1358 DELFGIGNNAEYKNI
+1358 DELFGIGSNGEYKNV
-1373 RFGLFSAEE
+1373 RFGLFAAED
-1382 IKASNGTS
+1382 ITAANGTS
-1390 IPSAGLIS
+1390 IPAGGLIS
-1398 QISLDENMSA
+1398 EISLEEDMSA
-1408 VIAEKIPFGKYY
+1408 QFDTALPFGKYY
-1420 VQEIATDEKYVLNGE
+1420 VQEIATDEHYVLNGE

-1452 IDCGQFFNS
+1452 IDCGEFENI
-1461 IKRGLVHG
+1461 IKRGRIEGH
-1469 NKVNESGEPL
+1469 KTDDKSEPL
-1479 ENALFGLFRTDCTKF
+1479 ENAVFGLFRKDCKVF
-1494 AAGNALMIAVSDENG
+1494 SESNAIMTAVSDEKG

-1518 GEYVITEI
+1518 GEYVVREI
-1526 EAPDGYIFSDE
+1526 KAPRGYILSN
-1537 KYPVSISENGA
+1537 KSYPVSISEDGE
-1548 VVEII
+1548 VIEIT

-1566 DVYGNEL
+1566 DIYGNEL
-1573 KGAKMQLINVNGEIV
+1573 KGAKMQIIDSEGNIV
-1588 DEWTSEGTNHVVS
+1588 DEWTSDGTDHIVTKI
-1601 ELPVGDYTLKESA
+1601 PVGNYTLKE
-1614 APEGYVIAT
+1614 I
-1623 EIGFT
+1623 
-1628 VDIYGNVTVENVES
+1628 
-1642 TATSENGN
+1642 
-1650 PLIVMV
+1650 
-1656 DDTTKVE
+1656 
-1663 ISKQDITNG
+1663 
-1672 KELPGA
+1672 
-1678 TLQIIDKYGNVVDE
+1678 
-1692 WISADMPYFIEA
+1692 
-1704 DLIAGET
+1704 
-1711 YILHE
+1711 
-1716 VAAPD
+1716 AAPD
-1721 GYVIANDV
+1721 GYVIATDIKFSIDV
-1729 EFTVSENGTVDIVI
+1729 YGNVTVENADAAVIAEDGTPIVI
-1743 MQDDTTKVMISK
+1743 MVDEAKPSLPDTPHTV
-1755 QDITTGEELPGA
+1755 TT
-1767 TLQIIDE
+1767 D
-1774 NGNVVEEWVSSS
+1774 N
-1786 EPHFIEA
+1786 
-1793 ELIAGKK
+1793 
-1800 YTLHETYAPNGYV
+1800 
-1813 IANDV
+1813 
-1818 EFTASENGTV
+1818 
-1828 DVFVMQDDT
+1828 
-1837 TKVMIS
+1837 
-1843 KQDITN
+1843 
-1849 GKELPG
+1849 
-1855 ATLQI
+1855 
-1860 IDENGNIVEEWIS
+1860 
-1873 TNEPHC
+1873 
-1879 IEGILVAG
+1879 
-1887 AKYILHETA
+1887 
-1896 APDGYVIANDVEFT
+1896 
-1910 VSENGIVDIVI
+1910 
-1921 MQDDTTKV
+1921 
-1929 KISKKDITTGEE
+1929 
-1941 LPGATLQIIDENG
+1941 
-1954 NVVEEWVS
+1954 
-1962 SSEPHFIEAE
+1962 
-1972 LIAGKKYTLHE
+1972 
-1983 TYAPNGYVIANDVE
+1983 
-1997 FTASE
+1997 
-2002 NGTVDV
+2002 
-2008 FVMQDDTTKVM
+2008 
-2019 ISKQDITNGKELP
+2019 
-2032 GATLQIIDENGNIV
+2032 
-2046 EEWISTN
+2046 
-2053 EPHCIEGILVAGAK
+2053 
-2067 YILHETAAPDG
+2067 
-2078 YVIANDVEFT
+2078 
-2088 VSENG
+2088 
-2093 IVDIVI
+2093 
-2099 MQDDTTKV
+2099 
-2107 MISKQDI
+2107 
-2114 TNGKELPSA
+2114 
-2123 MLQIIDENG
+2123 
-2132 NIVEEWVSASKP
+2132 
-2144 HFIEGKLI
+2144 
-2152 AGKEYTL
+2152 
-2159 KETMAPEGYEIAN
+2159 
-2172 EIKFTV
+2172 
-2178 NADGSMT
+2178 
-2185 KVVMYDE
+2185 
-2192 HTPVP
+2192 
-2197 EKPETPP
+2197 
-2204 TETPHTGVSA
+2204 PHTGVSPDN
-2214 GNSAVVFLISGVL
+2214 GICIY
-2227 LMIAGMFIR
+2227 LMIGSVMLLSLIFASR
-2236 KKNNKE
+2236 KNNERNDV